1 MKWNQLLRKEFTE
14 IIKSKKILIP
24 IIAVLFVPIL
34 YAGMFLW
41 AFWDPYKQLDDLPV
55 AVVNLDKGAVF
66 DGKPIEVGKGLV
78 DNLKDNTSFK
88 WEFVSEKEA
97 EKGMEGRKYYM
108 LVRIPDDFS
117 SNATTLL
124 KDDPKPLNLEYI
136 PNESLNFL
144 SSQIGGTA
152 IEKIKGEVSS
162 TLTKTYAEK
171 MFDSIQDVSKGLAD
185 GAEGANKLHDGSSE
199 LHDGS
204 SKVTDGLHTL
214 QGKSGEMKDGAQ
226 KLADGSNKL
235 VDGSGKVT
243 NGLNTLNSKTG
254 EMQTG
259 IGKLVDGSGKVTD
272 GLHVLNSNV
281 GIGKLVS
288 GSGKVTDGLHVLNS
302 NAGIGKLVSGSGKVT
317 DGLHVL
323 NSNAGIGKLVDG
335 SGKVTDGLHA
345 LNSNAG
351 IGKLVDGSGKVTN
364 GLNMLNSKTGEM
376 QTGIGKLVS
385 GSGKVTDGLNT
396 LNSKTGEMQKGIGE
410 LRDGSEKVTGGL
422 NELVSKS
429 GDLKTGTT
437 DLSNGMGKL
446 VEGRSQLEKGSQEIQ
461 KGLQDLNSNV
471 QKSAAGLEEMQSK
484 VPSILNTVNEKIDG
498 AGANVNQ
505 LNELTQSTA
514 GDAKTAAQDVAN
526 LQKQIESLPKEY
538 QEQLQPFITSAVKST
553 ATVQQKA
560 AGVAGGTNK
569 LNEEVKQ
576 LKGEIHQTTNGL
588 QNKLPNPE
596 GVKTLAGGIE
606 KLTNAQNEFVSKFHG
621 FGEGLDKAK
630 IGANKLKDGSVQLID
645 GVTQLQSG
653 SGKVTAGLGELYA
666 GANQMAGGINQ
677 LADGSAQVT
686 GGLGTVSER
695 ANQMAG
701 GINQLADGSS
711 QVTGGLG
718 TVSVGV
724 SKLADGSGQV
734 TDGLGTVS
742 VGVSKLAD
750 GSGQV
755 TGGLGTVSV
764 GVSKLADGSSQV
776 TGGLGTV
783 SVAVNQLADGSS
795 QVTGGLGTLSAGANQ
810 MSGGITQLT
819 DGSSQVT
826 TGLGT
831 LNGGLNQ
838 MSTGSTQL
846 IDGVNKLA
854 DGSGKVT
861 DGLVKVNDGS
871 GELAEK
877 LGEGAEKTGEV
888 KGTDKT
894 YDMFASPVKV
904 KTEKM
909 AEVPNYGTGFT
920 PYFLSLGLFVGALLL
935 SIVYPLRDTVG
946 VPKSGFSWFISKF
959 GVLLSVGIIQ
969 AIVADVILLFGLGV
983 EVQSIPYFILF
994 SIVTSLA
1001 FIALIQCLVTA
1012 FGDAGRFIAI
1022 ITLIIQLTTSA
1033 GTFPLELIPKFLQP
1047 FNAWLP
1053 MTYSVSGLK
1062 AVVSS
1067 GDFNFMWQNIG
1078 MLMIFIVVLS
1088 LGTIASLTLMHKR
1101 QFKNVAENQSV
1112 EA

>member
-1 MKWNQLLRKEFTE
+1 MKWHKLLSKEFAE

-41 AFWDPYKQLDDLPV
+41 AFWDPYEQLDDLPV
-55 AVVNLDKGAVF
+55 AVVNLDKGAEL

-78 DNLKDNTSFK
+78 DNLKDNKSFK

-97 EKGMEGRKYYM
+97 KEGMEGRKYYM

-124 KDDPKPLNLEYI
+124 QDDPKPLNLEYI

-171 MFDSIQDVSKGLAD
+171 MFDSIKDVSKGLAD
-185 GAEGANKLHDGSSE
+185 GADGANKLHDGASE

-235 VDGSGKVT
+235 QD
-243 NGLNTLNSKTG
+243 
-254 EMQTG
+254 
-259 IGKLVDGSGKVTD
+259 
-272 GLHVLNSNV
+272 
-281 GIGKLVS
+281 
-288 GSGKVTDGLHVLNS
+288 
-302 NAGIGKLVSGSGKVT
+302 
-317 DGLHVL
+317 
-323 NSNAGIGKLVDG
+323 
-335 SGKVTDGLHA
+335 
-345 LNSNAG
+345 
-351 IGKLVDGSGKVTN
+351 
-364 GLNMLNSKTGEM
+364 
-376 QTGIGKLVS
+376 

-396 LNSKTGEMQKGIGE
+396 LNSKTGEIQTGIGKLQDGSGKVTDGLNTLNGKTGIGKLQDGSGKVTDGLNTLNGKTGEMKKGIGE
-410 LRDGSEKVTGGL
+410 LRSGSEKVTKGL
-422 NELVSKS
+422 NTLVSKT
-429 GDLKTGTT
+429 GELKTGTIE
-437 DLSNGMGKL
+437 LSNGMEKL
-446 VEGRSQLEKGSQEIQ
+446 VGGQIQLEKGSQEIQ
-461 KGLQDLNSNV
+461 KGLQELNSKV
-471 QKSAAGLEEMQSK
+471 QNSVAGLEEAQSK
-484 VPSILNTVNEKIDG
+484 GPSILNKVNQKING
-498 AGANVNQ
+498 AEENVNQ
-505 LNELTQSTA
+505 LNEITQSTA

-538 QEQLQPFITSAVKST
+538 QEQLQPFITNAVKST

-560 AGVAGGTNK
+560 AGVAGGTSK

-576 LKGEIHQTTNGL
+576 LKGEISEKTSGMQS
-588 QNKLPNPE
+588 KMPNPE
-596 GVKTLAGGIE
+596 EVGNLASGIK

-621 FGEGLDKAK
+621 LGEGLGNAKA
-630 IGANKLKDGSVQLID
+630 GADRLKDGSGQLID
-645 GVTQLQSG
+645 GENQLLDG
-653 SGKVTAGLGELYA
+653 SGKVTEGLGALSV
-666 GANQMAGGINQ
+666 GANQMAGGITQ
-677 LADGSAQVT
+677 
-686 GGLGTVSER
+686 
-695 ANQMAG
+695 
-701 GINQLADGSS
+701 
-711 QVTGGLG
+711 
-718 TVSVGV
+718 
-724 SKLADGSGQV
+724 
-734 TDGLGTVS
+734 
-742 VGVSKLAD
+742 
-750 GSGQV
+750 
-755 TGGLGTVSV
+755 
-764 GVSKLADGSSQV
+764 LADGSSQV

-783 SVAVNQLADGSS
+783 SVAVNQLEDGSS
-795 QVTGGLGTLSAGANQ
+795 QVTGGLGTLSVGASQ
-810 MSGGITQLT
+810 MTGGITQLA
-819 DGSSQVT
+819 DGSGKVT

-831 LNGGLNQ
+831 LNGGLNN
-838 MSTGSTQL
+838 MATGSTQL
-846 IDGVNKLA
+846 IDGVNKLT

-904 KTEKM
+904 KVEKI

-994 SIVTSLA
+994 SIITSLA
-1001 FIALIQCLVTA
+1001 CIALIQCLVTA

-1022 ITLIIQLTTSA
+1022 LTLIMQLTTSA
-1033 GTFPLELIPKFLQP
+1033 GTFPLELIPKYLQP

-1053 MTYSVSGLK
+1053 MTYSVSGFK

-1078 MLMIFIVVLS
+1078 ILMIFIVVLS
-1088 LGTIASLTLMHKR
+1088 LGTIASLTWMHKR
-1101 QFKNVAENQSV
+1101 KFRNIAENQSL

>member
-1 MKWNQLLRKEFTE
+1 MKGNQLLRKEFTE
-14 IIKSKKILIP
+14 IIKSKKMLIP

-78 DNLKDNTSFK
+78 DNLKDNKSFK

-97 EKGMEGRKYYM
+97 KKGMEGRKYYM

-124 KDDPKPLNLEYI
+124 KDNPKPLNLEYI

-152 IEKIKGEVSS
+152 IEKIKGEVAS

-214 QGKSGEMKDGAQ
+214 QGKSGEMKDGVG
-226 KLADGSNKL
+226 KLF
-235 VDGSGKVT
+235 DGSGKVT
-243 NGLNTLNSKTG
+243 AGLNTLNSKNG
-254 EMQTG
+254 EMQIG
-259 IGKLVDGSGKVTD
+259 IGKLVD
-272 GLHVLNSNV
+272 
-281 GIGKLVS
+281 
-288 GSGKVTDGLHVLNS
+288 
-302 NAGIGKLVSGSGKVT
+302 GSGKVT

-335 SGKVTDGLHA
+335 SGKVTA
-345 LNSNAG
+345 
-351 IGKLVDGSGKVTN
+351 
-364 GLNMLNSKTGEM
+364 
-376 QTGIGKLVS
+376 
-385 GSGKVTDGLNT
+385 GLNT
-396 LNSKTGEMQKGIGE
+396 LNSKTGE

-422 NELVSKS
+422 NKLVSKS

-498 AGANVNQ
+498 AGANINQ
-505 LNELTQSTA
+505 LNELTQSTV
-514 GDAKTAAQDVAN
+514 GDAKNAAQDVAN

-588 QNKLPNPE
+588 QNKLPNPAGMKALAD
-596 GVKTLAGGIE
+596 GVE
-606 KLTNAQNEFVSKFHG
+606 KVTNAQNEFVSKFHG
-621 FGEGLDKAK
+621 FGEGLDNAK
-630 IGANKLKDGSVQLID
+630 IGADKLKDGSVQLID

-653 SGKVTAGLGELYA
+653 SGKVT
-666 GANQMAGGINQ
+666 
-677 LADGSAQVT
+677 
-686 GGLGTVSER
+686 
-695 ANQMAG
+695 
-701 GINQLADGSS
+701 
-711 QVTGGLG
+711 
-718 TVSVGV
+718 
-724 SKLADGSGQV
+724 
-734 TDGLGTVS
+734 DGLGQLS
-742 VGVSKLAD
+742 AG
-750 GSGQV
+750 
-755 TGGLGTVSV
+755 
-764 GVSKLADGSSQV
+764 
-776 TGGLGTV
+776 
-783 SVAVNQLADGSS
+783 VNQLADGSS
-795 QVTGGLGTLSAGANQ
+795 QVTGGLGTLSAGVN
-810 MSGGITQLT
+810 QLT

-826 TGLGT
+826 GGLGTLSVGANQMAGGVNQLADGSGQVTTGLGT
-831 LNGGLNQ
+831 LSN
-838 MSTGSTQL
+838 GSTQL

-994 SIVTSLA
+994 SIITSLA

-1022 ITLIIQLTTSA
+1022 ITLIMQLTTSA

-1067 GDFNFMWQNIG
+1067 GDFDFMWQNVG
-1078 MLMIFIVVLS
+1078 VLMIFIVVLS
-1088 LGTIASLTLMHKR
+1088 LGTIASLTWMHKR
-1101 QFKNVAENQSV
+1101 QFRNIAENQSI

>member
-1 MKWNQLLRKEFTE
+1 MKGNQLLRKEFTE

-78 DNLKDNTSFK
+78 DNLKDNKSFK

-97 EKGMEGRKYYM
+97 KKGMEGRKYYM

-124 KDDPKPLNLEYI
+124 KDNPKPLNLEYI

-152 IEKIKGEVSS
+152 IEKIKTEVSS

-171 MFDSIQDVSKGLAD
+171 MFDSIKDVSKGLAD

-214 QGKSGEMKDGAQ
+214 QGKSGEIQTGVG
-226 KLADGSNKL
+226 KLFDGSGKVTAGLNTLNSKTGEMQIGIGKL

-243 NGLNTLNSKTG
+243 NGLNTLNSKTS
-254 EMQTG
+254 EMQ
-259 IGKLVDGSGKVTD
+259 
-272 GLHVLNSNV
+272 
-281 GIGKLVS
+281 
-288 GSGKVTDGLHVLNS
+288 
-302 NAGIGKLVSGSGKVT
+302 
-317 DGLHVL
+317 
-323 NSNAGIGKLVDG
+323 AGIGKLVD
-335 SGKVTDGLHA
+335 
-345 LNSNAG
+345 
-351 IGKLVDGSGKVTN
+351 
-364 GLNMLNSKTGEM
+364 
-376 QTGIGKLVS
+376 

-410 LRDGSEKVTGGL
+410 LHDGSEKVTGGL
-422 NELVSKS
+422 NKLVSKS
-429 GDLKTGTT
+429 GELKTGTT

-446 VEGRSQLEKGSQEIQ
+446 VEGQSQLEKGSREIQ

-484 VPSILNTVNEKIDG
+484 VPSILSTVNEKIDG

-514 GDAKTAAQDVAN
+514 GDAKNAAQEVAN

-576 LKGEIHQTTNGL
+576 LKSEINQKTGDG
-588 QNKLPNPE
+588 QSKLPNAAE
-596 GVKTLAGGIE
+596 LQSLTAGIE
-606 KLTNAQNEFVSKFHG
+606 QLSSAQKGFVEKFQG
-621 FGEGLDKAK
+621 FGAK
-630 IGANKLKDGSVQLID
+630 LNTAKEGANKFKNESGQLID
-645 GVTQLQSG
+645 AINQLADG
-653 SGKVTAGLGELYA
+653 SGQVTTGLDTLSA
-666 GANQMAGGINQ
+666 GANQMAGG
-677 LADGSAQVT
+677 
-686 GGLGTVSER
+686 
-695 ANQMAG
+695 
-701 GINQLADGSS
+701 
-711 QVTGGLG
+711 
-718 TVSVGV
+718 
-724 SKLADGSGQV
+724 
-734 TDGLGTVS
+734 
-742 VGVSKLAD
+742 
-750 GSGQV
+750 
-755 TGGLGTVSV
+755 
-764 GVSKLADGSSQV
+764 
-776 TGGLGTV
+776 
-783 SVAVNQLADGSS
+783 VNQLADGSS
-795 QVTGGLGTLSAGANQ
+795 QVTGGLGQLSAGANQ
-810 MSGGITQLT
+810 MAGGVNQLA
-819 DGSSQVT
+819 DGSNQVTGGLGTLSVGANQMAGGVNQLADGSGQVT

-831 LNGGLNQ
+831 LSN
-838 MSTGSTQL
+838 GSTQL

-904 KTEKM
+904 KTEKI

-994 SIVTSLA
+994 SIITSLA

-1022 ITLIIQLTTSA
+1022 ITLIMQLTTSA

-1067 GDFNFMWQNIG
+1067 GDFDFMWQNIG

>member
-1 MKWNQLLRKEFTE
+1 MKGNQLLRKEFTE

-78 DNLKDNTSFK
+78 DNLKDNKSFK

-97 EKGMEGRKYYM
+97 KKGMEGRKYYM

-117 SNATTLL
+117 SNATMLL
-124 KDDPKPLNLEYI
+124 KDNPKPLNLEYI

-152 IEKIKGEVSS
+152 IEKIKTEVSS

-171 MFDSIQDVSKGLAD
+171 MFDSIKDVSKGLAD
-185 GAEGANKLHDGSSE
+185 GAEGANELHDGSSE

-214 QGKSGEMKDGAQ
+214 QGKSGEMKDGVQ

-259 IGKLVDGSGKVTD
+259 IGKLQDGSGKVT
-272 GLHVLNSNV
+272 G
-281 GIGKLVS
+281 
-288 GSGKVTDGLHVLNS
+288 
-302 NAGIGKLVSGSGKVT
+302 
-317 DGLHVL
+317 
-323 NSNAGIGKLVDG
+323 
-335 SGKVTDGLHA
+335 
-345 LNSNAG
+345 
-351 IGKLVDGSGKVTN
+351 
-364 GLNMLNSKTGEM
+364 
-376 QTGIGKLVS
+376 
-385 GSGKVTDGLNT
+385 GLNT
-396 LNSKTGEMQKGIGE
+396 LNSKTGE

-422 NELVSKS
+422 NKLVSKS
-429 GDLKTGTT
+429 GELQTGTT
-437 DLSNGMGKL
+437 NLSNGMGKL
-446 VEGRSQLEKGSQEIQ
+446 VEGQSQLEKGSQAIQ

-471 QKSAAGLEEMQSK
+471 QNSAAGLEEMQSK
-484 VPSILNTVNEKIDG
+484 VPSILNAVNEKIDG
-498 AGANVNQ
+498 AGENVNQ

-514 GDAKTAAQDVAN
+514 GDAKNAAQEVAN
-526 LQKQIESLPKEY
+526 LQKKIESLPKEY

-560 AGVAGGTNK
+560 TGVAGGTNK

-576 LKGEIHQTTNGL
+576 LKGEIDQKTSGL
-588 QNKLPNPE
+588 QNKLPNSE
-596 GVKTLAGGIE
+596 GVKTLADGIE
-606 KLTNAQNEFVSKFHG
+606 KLTNAQNEFVSKFYG
-621 FGEGLDKAK
+621 FGEGLDNAK
-630 IGANKLKDGSVQLID
+630 IGADKLKDGSVQLID
-645 GVTQLQSG
+645 GITQLQSG
-653 SGKVTAGLGELYA
+653 SGKVTAGLGQLSA
-666 GANQMAGGINQ
+666 G
-677 LADGSAQVT
+677 
-686 GGLGTVSER
+686 
-695 ANQMAG
+695 
-701 GINQLADGSS
+701 
-711 QVTGGLG
+711 
-718 TVSVGV
+718 
-724 SKLADGSGQV
+724 
-734 TDGLGTVS
+734 
-742 VGVSKLAD
+742 
-750 GSGQV
+750 
-755 TGGLGTVSV
+755 
-764 GVSKLADGSSQV
+764 
-776 TGGLGTV
+776 
-783 SVAVNQLADGSS
+783 VNQLVDGSS
-795 QVTGGLGTLSAGANQ
+795 QVTGGLGTLSVGTSQ
-810 MSGGITQLT
+810 MTGGITQLA

-831 LNGGLNQ
+831 LNGGLNK

-994 SIVTSLA
+994 SIITSLA

-1022 ITLIIQLTTSA
+1022 ITLIMQLTTSA

>member
-14 IIKSKKILIP
+14 IIKSNKILIP

-97 EKGMEGRKYYM
+97 KKGMEGRKYYM
-108 LVRIPDDFS
+108 LVRIPNDFS

-185 GAEGANKLHDGSSE
+185 GAEGASKLHDGSSE

-214 QGKSGEMKDGAQ
+214 QGKSGEMKDGVG
-226 KLADGSNKL
+226 KLF
-235 VDGSGKVT
+235 DGSGKVT
-243 NGLNTLNSKTG
+243 VGLNTLNSKTG
-254 EMQTG
+254 EMQIG
-259 IGKLVDGSGKVTD
+259 IGKLVD
-272 GLHVLNSNV
+272 
-281 GIGKLVS
+281 
-288 GSGKVTDGLHVLNS
+288 
-302 NAGIGKLVSGSGKVT
+302 GSGKVT

-335 SGKVTDGLHA
+335 SGKVT
-345 LNSNAG
+345 N
-351 IGKLVDGSGKVTN
+351 
-364 GLNMLNSKTGEM
+364 
-376 QTGIGKLVS
+376 
-385 GSGKVTDGLNT
+385 GLNT
-396 LNSKTGEMQKGIGE
+396 LNSKTDEMKKGISE
-410 LRDGSEKVTGGL
+410 LHDGSEKVTNGL
-422 NELVSKS
+422 SILISKT
-429 GDLKTGTT
+429 GELKTGTT
-437 DLSNGMGKL
+437 ELSNGMEKL
-446 VEGRSQLEKGSQEIQ
+446 AGGQSQLEKGSQEIQ
-461 KGLQDLNSNV
+461 KGLQELNNKV
-471 QKSAAGLEEMQSK
+471 QNSVAGLEEMQLK
-484 VPSILNTVNEKIDG
+484 VPAILNTVNEKIDG

-505 LNELTQSTA
+505 LNEFTQSTA

-553 ATVQQKA
+553 TTVQQKA

-576 LKGEIHQTTNGL
+576 LKGEIGEKTSGMQS
-588 QNKLPNPE
+588 KMPNPE
-596 GVKTLAGGIE
+596 DVGNLTSGIK

-621 FGEGLDKAK
+621 LGEGLGNAK
-630 IGANKLKDGSVQLID
+630 VGVDRLKNGSGQLID
-645 GVTQLQSG
+645 GVNQLFDG
-653 SGKVTAGLGELYA
+653 SGKVTEGLGTLSV
-666 GANQMAGGINQ
+666 GANQMAGG
-677 LADGSAQVT
+677 
-686 GGLGTVSER
+686 
-695 ANQMAG
+695 
-701 GINQLADGSS
+701 
-711 QVTGGLG
+711 
-718 TVSVGV
+718 
-724 SKLADGSGQV
+724 
-734 TDGLGTVS
+734 
-742 VGVSKLAD
+742 
-750 GSGQV
+750 
-755 TGGLGTVSV
+755 
-764 GVSKLADGSSQV
+764 
-776 TGGLGTV
+776 
-783 SVAVNQLADGSS
+783 VNQLADGSS
-795 QVTGGLGTLSAGANQ
+795 QVTGGLGQLSVGVTKLADGSSQVTGGLDTLSAGAGQ
-810 MSGGITQLT
+810 MSGGITQLAN
-819 DGSSQVT
+819 GSGQVT
-826 TGLGT
+826 TGLST
-831 LNGGLNQ
+831 L
-838 MSTGSTQL
+838 STGSTQL

-969 AIVADVILLFGLGV
+969 AVVADIILLFGLGV

-1078 MLMIFIVVLS
+1078 VLMIFIVVLS
-1088 LGTIASLTLMHKR
+1088 LGTIASLTWMHKR
-1101 QFKNVAENQSV
+1101 QFRNIAENQSI

>member
-1 MKWNQLLRKEFTE
+1 MKGNQLLRKEFTQ

-97 EKGMEGRKYYM
+97 KKGMEGRKYYM

-124 KDDPKPLNLEYI
+124 KDEPKPLNLEYI

-152 IEKIKGEVSS
+152 IEKIKGEVAS

-185 GAEGANKLHDGSSE
+185 GAEGASKLHDGSSE

-214 QGKSGEMKDGAQ
+214 QGKSGEMKDGVQ
-226 KLADGSNKL
+226 KLADGSNKLVDGSGKVTAGLNTLNSKTGIGKLQDGSGKVTDGLNTLNGKIGEMQTGIGKL

-254 EMQTG
+254 E
-259 IGKLVDGSGKVTD
+259 
-272 GLHVLNSNV
+272 
-281 GIGKLVS
+281 
-288 GSGKVTDGLHVLNS
+288 
-302 NAGIGKLVSGSGKVT
+302 
-317 DGLHVL
+317 
-323 NSNAGIGKLVDG
+323 
-335 SGKVTDGLHA
+335 
-345 LNSNAG
+345 
-351 IGKLVDGSGKVTN
+351 
-364 GLNMLNSKTGEM
+364 
-376 QTGIGKLVS
+376 
-385 GSGKVTDGLNT
+385 
-396 LNSKTGEMQKGIGE
+396 

-422 NELVSKS
+422 NKLVSKS
-429 GDLKTGTT
+429 GELQAGTT

-446 VEGRSQLEKGSQEIQ
+446 AEGQSQLEKGSQEIQ
-461 KGLQDLNSNV
+461 KGLQELNSNV
-471 QKSAAGLEEMQSK
+471 QKSAVGLEEMQSK

-505 LNELTQSTA
+505 LNKLTQSTA
-514 GDAKTAAQDVAN
+514 GDAKNAAQDVAN

-538 QEQLQPFITSAVKST
+538 QEQLQPFITSAVKNT

-576 LKGEIHQTTNGL
+576 LTGEIHQTTNGL
-588 QNKLPNPE
+588 QNKLPNPA
-596 GVKTLAGGIE
+596 GVKTLAGGVE

-630 IGANKLKDGSVQLID
+630 IGADKLKDGSVQLID

-653 SGKVTAGLGELYA
+653 SGKVTAGLGQLSA
-666 GANQMAGGINQ
+666 GANQ
-677 LADGSAQVT
+677 LADGSNQVT
-686 GGLGTVSER
+686 GGLGTLSVG

-718 TVSVGV
+718 TLSVGV
-724 SKLADGSGQV
+724 TKLADGS
-734 TDGLGTVS
+734 
-742 VGVSKLAD
+742 
-750 GSGQV
+750 
-755 TGGLGTVSV
+755 
-764 GVSKLADGSSQV
+764 
-776 TGGLGTV
+776 
-783 SVAVNQLADGSS
+783 N
-795 QVTGGLGTLSAGANQ
+795 
-810 MSGGITQLT
+810 
-819 DGSSQVT
+819 QVT
-826 TGLGT
+826 TGLGD

-969 AIVADVILLFGLGV
+969 AVVADVILLFGLGV

-1078 MLMIFIVVLS
+1078 ILMIFIVVLS
-1088 LGTIASLTLMHKR
+1088 LGTIASLTWMHKR
-1101 QFKNVAENQSV
+1101 QFKNIAENQSV

>member
-1 MKWNQLLRKEFTE
+1 MKWHKLLSKEFAE

-66 DGKPIEVGKGLV
+66 DGKPIEVGKELV

-97 EKGMEGRKYYM
+97 KKGMEGRKYYM

-171 MFDSIQDVSKGLAD
+171 MFDSIKDVSKGLAD
-185 GAEGANKLHDGSSE
+185 GADGANKLHDGASE
-199 LHDGS
+199 LHEGS
-204 SKVTDGLHTL
+204 GKVTDGLYTL
-214 QGKSGEMKDGAQ
+214 QGKSGEMKDGVQ

-235 VDGSGKVT
+235 QDGSGKVT
-243 NGLNTLNSKTG
+243 DGLNTLNSKTG
-254 EMQTG
+254 EMQIG

-272 GLHVLNSNV
+272 GLHVLNN
-281 GIGKLVS
+281 
-288 GSGKVTDGLHVLNS
+288 
-302 NAGIGKLVSGSGKVT
+302 
-317 DGLHVL
+317 
-323 NSNAGIGKLVDG
+323 NAGIGKLVDG

-351 IGKLVDGSGKVTN
+351 IGKLVDGSGKVTD
-364 GLNMLNSKTGEM
+364 GLNTLNSKTGEM
-376 QTGIGKLVS
+376 QTGIGKLQD
-385 GSGKVTDGLNT
+385 GSGKVTGGLNT

-410 LRDGSEKVTGGL
+410 LHDGSEKVTEGL
-422 NELVSKS
+422 NKLVSKS
-429 GDLKTGTT
+429 GELKTGTT
-437 DLSNGMGKL
+437 ELSNGMEQL
-446 VEGRSQLEKGSQEIQ
+446 VGRQSELEKGSQEIQ

-471 QKSAAGLEEMQSK
+471 QNSAAGLEEMQSK
-484 VPSILNTVNEKIDG
+484 VPSILNTVNQKIDG
-498 AGANVNQ
+498 AGENINQ

-514 GDAKTAAQDVAN
+514 GDAKNAAQEVAN

-553 ATVQQKA
+553 VTVQQKA
-560 AGVAGGTNK
+560 TGVASGTNK

-576 LKGEIHQTTNGL
+576 LKGEINQTTNGL

-596 GVKTLAGGIE
+596 GVKTLAGDIE

-621 FGEGLDKAK
+621 FGEGLDNAK
-630 IGANKLKDGSVQLID
+630 IGADKLKDRSVQLID

-653 SGKVTAGLGELYA
+653 SGKVTVGLGQLTAE
-666 GANQMAGGINQ
+666 ANQIAGGINQ
-677 LADGSAQVT
+677 LADGSGQVT
-686 GGLGTVSER
+686 GGLGTLSER

-724 SKLADGSGQV
+724 
-734 TDGLGTVS
+734 T
-742 VGVSKLAD
+742 
-750 GSGQV
+750 
-755 TGGLGTVSV
+755 
-764 GVSKLADGSSQV
+764 KLADGSSQV

-783 SVAVNQLADGSS
+783 SVVVTKLEDGSN
-795 QVTGGLGTLSAGANQ
+795 QVTSGLGTLSVGANQ
-810 MSGGITQLT
+810 MIAGVNQLS

-831 LNGGLNQ
+831 LNGGLNK

-969 AIVADVILLFGLGV
+969 AIVADVILLFWLGV

-1001 FIALIQCLVTA
+1001 FISLIQCLVTA

-1033 GTFPLELIPKFLQP
+1033 GTFPLELIPKYLQP

-1078 MLMIFIVVLS
+1078 ILMIFIVVLS
-1088 LGTIASLTLMHKR
+1088 LGTIASLTWMHKR
-1101 QFKNVAENQSV
+1101 QFRNVAENQSV

>member
-1 MKWNQLLRKEFTE
+1 MKGNQLLRKEFTE

-78 DNLKDNTSFK
+78 DNLKDNKSFK

-97 EKGMEGRKYYM
+97 KKGMEGRKYYM

-117 SNATTLL
+117 SNVTTLL
-124 KDDPKPLNLEYI
+124 KDNPKPLNLEYI

-152 IEKIKGEVSS
+152 IEKIKTEVAS

-171 MFDSIQDVSKGLAD
+171 MFDSIKDVSKGLAD

-214 QGKSGEMKDGAQ
+214 QGKSGEMKDGVG
-226 KLADGSNKL
+226 KLF
-235 VDGSGKVT
+235 DGSGKVT
-243 NGLNTLNSKTG
+243 AGLNTLNSKTG
-254 EMQTG
+254 EMQIG
-259 IGKLVDGSGKVTD
+259 IGKLVD
-272 GLHVLNSNV
+272 
-281 GIGKLVS
+281 
-288 GSGKVTDGLHVLNS
+288 
-302 NAGIGKLVSGSGKVT
+302 GSGKVT

-335 SGKVTDGLHA
+335 SGKVTA
-345 LNSNAG
+345 
-351 IGKLVDGSGKVTN
+351 
-364 GLNMLNSKTGEM
+364 
-376 QTGIGKLVS
+376 
-385 GSGKVTDGLNT
+385 GLNT
-396 LNSKTGEMQKGIGE
+396 LNSKTGE

-422 NELVSKS
+422 NKLVSKS

-498 AGANVNQ
+498 AGANINQ
-505 LNELTQSTA
+505 LNELTQSTV
-514 GDAKTAAQDVAN
+514 GDAKNAAQDVAN

-588 QNKLPNPE
+588 QNKLPNPAGMKALAD
-596 GVKTLAGGIE
+596 GVE

-621 FGEGLDKAK
+621 FGEGLDNAK
-630 IGANKLKDGSVQLID
+630 IGADKLKDGSVQLID

-653 SGKVTAGLGELYA
+653 SGKVT
-666 GANQMAGGINQ
+666 
-677 LADGSAQVT
+677 
-686 GGLGTVSER
+686 
-695 ANQMAG
+695 
-701 GINQLADGSS
+701 
-711 QVTGGLG
+711 
-718 TVSVGV
+718 
-724 SKLADGSGQV
+724 
-734 TDGLGTVS
+734 DGLGQLS
-742 VGVSKLAD
+742 AG
-750 GSGQV
+750 
-755 TGGLGTVSV
+755 
-764 GVSKLADGSSQV
+764 
-776 TGGLGTV
+776 
-783 SVAVNQLADGSS
+783 VNQLADGSS
-795 QVTGGLGTLSAGANQ
+795 QVTGGLGTLSAGVN
-810 MSGGITQLT
+810 QLT

-826 TGLGT
+826 GGLGTLSVGANQMAGGVNQLADGSGQVTTGLGT
-831 LNGGLNQ
+831 LSN
-838 MSTGSTQL
+838 GSTQL

-994 SIVTSLA
+994 SIITSLA

-1022 ITLIIQLTTSA
+1022 ITLIMQLTTSA

-1067 GDFNFMWQNIG
+1067 GDFDFMWQNVG
-1078 MLMIFIVVLS
+1078 VLMIFIVVLS
-1088 LGTIASLTLMHKR
+1088 LGTIASLTWMHKR
-1101 QFKNVAENQSV
+1101 QFRNIAENQSI

>member
-97 EKGMEGRKYYM
+97 KKEMEGRKYYM

-185 GAEGANKLHDGSSE
+185 GAEGASKLHDGSSE

-204 SKVTDGLHTL
+204 SKVTGGLHTL
-214 QGKSGEMKDGAQ
+214 QGKSGEMKDGVG
-226 KLADGSNKL
+226 KLF
-235 VDGSGKVT
+235 DGSGKVT
-243 NGLNTLNSKTG
+243 AGLNTLNGKTG
-254 EMQTG
+254 EMQIG
-259 IGKLVDGSGKVTD
+259 IGKLVD
-272 GLHVLNSNV
+272 
-281 GIGKLVS
+281 
-288 GSGKVTDGLHVLNS
+288 
-302 NAGIGKLVSGSGKVT
+302 
-317 DGLHVL
+317 
-323 NSNAGIGKLVDG
+323 
-335 SGKVTDGLHA
+335 
-345 LNSNAG
+345 
-351 IGKLVDGSGKVTN
+351 
-364 GLNMLNSKTGEM
+364 
-376 QTGIGKLVS
+376 

-396 LNSKTGEMQKGIGE
+396 LNSKTGEMKKGISE
-410 LRDGSEKVTGGL
+410 LHDGSEKVTNGL
-422 NELVSKS
+422 SILVSKT
-429 GDLKTGTT
+429 GGLKTGTT
-437 DLSNGMGKL
+437 ELSNGMEKL
-446 VEGRSQLEKGSQEIQ
+446 AGGQSQLEKGSQEIQ
-461 KGLQDLNSNV
+461 KGLQELNNKV
-471 QKSAAGLEEMQSK
+471 QNSVAGLEEMQLK
-484 VPSILNTVNEKIDG
+484 VPAILNTVNEKIDG

-505 LNELTQSTA
+505 LNEFTQSTA
-514 GDAKTAAQDVAN
+514 GDAKTAAQEVAN

-538 QEQLQPFITSAVKST
+538 QEQLQPFIASAVKST
-553 ATVQQKA
+553 TTVQQKA

-576 LKGEIHQTTNGL
+576 LKGEIGEKTSGMQS
-588 QNKLPNPE
+588 KMPNPE
-596 GVKTLAGGIE
+596 DIGNLTSGIKKLA
-606 KLTNAQNEFVSKFHG
+606 NAQNEFVSKFHG
-621 FGEGLDKAK
+621 LGEGLGNAK
-630 IGANKLKDGSVQLID
+630 VGADRLKNGSGQLID
-645 GVTQLQSG
+645 GVNQLFDG
-653 SGKVTAGLGELYA
+653 SGKVTEGLGTLSV
-666 GANQMAGGINQ
+666 GANQMAGG
-677 LADGSAQVT
+677 
-686 GGLGTVSER
+686 
-695 ANQMAG
+695 
-701 GINQLADGSS
+701 
-711 QVTGGLG
+711 
-718 TVSVGV
+718 
-724 SKLADGSGQV
+724 
-734 TDGLGTVS
+734 
-742 VGVSKLAD
+742 
-750 GSGQV
+750 
-755 TGGLGTVSV
+755 
-764 GVSKLADGSSQV
+764 
-776 TGGLGTV
+776 
-783 SVAVNQLADGSS
+783 VNQLADGSS
-795 QVTGGLGTLSAGANQ
+795 QVTGGLGQLSVGVTKLADGSSQVTGGLDTLSAGAGQ
-810 MSGGITQLT
+810 MSGGIMQLAN
-819 DGSSQVT
+819 GSGQVT

-831 LNGGLNQ
+831 L
-838 MSTGSTQL
+838 STGSTQL

-1022 ITLIIQLTTSA
+1022 ITLIMQLTTSA

-1067 GDFNFMWQNIG
+1067 GDFYFMWQNIG

>member
-1 MKWNQLLRKEFTE
+1 MKWHKLLSKEFAE

-41 AFWDPYKQLDDLPV
+41 AFWDPYEQLDDLPV
-55 AVVNLDKGAVF
+55 AVVNLDKGAEL
-66 DGKPIEVGKGLV
+66 DGKPIEVGKGLI
-78 DNLKDNTSFK
+78 DNLKDNKSFK

-97 EKGMEGRKYYM
+97 KEGMEGRKYYM

-124 KDDPKPLNLEYI
+124 QDDPKPLNLEYI

-171 MFDSIQDVSKGLAD
+171 MFDSIKDVSKGLAD
-185 GAEGANKLHDGSSE
+185 GADGANKLHDGASE

-214 QGKSGEMKDGAQ
+214 QGKSGEMKDGVQ

-235 VDGSGKVT
+235 QD
-243 NGLNTLNSKTG
+243 
-254 EMQTG
+254 
-259 IGKLVDGSGKVTD
+259 
-272 GLHVLNSNV
+272 
-281 GIGKLVS
+281 
-288 GSGKVTDGLHVLNS
+288 
-302 NAGIGKLVSGSGKVT
+302 
-317 DGLHVL
+317 
-323 NSNAGIGKLVDG
+323 
-335 SGKVTDGLHA
+335 
-345 LNSNAG
+345 
-351 IGKLVDGSGKVTN
+351 
-364 GLNMLNSKTGEM
+364 
-376 QTGIGKLVS
+376 

-396 LNSKTGEMQKGIGE
+396 LNSKTGEIQTGIGK
-410 LRDGSEKVTGGL
+410 LQDGSGKVTDGL
-422 NELVSKS
+422 NELNSKTGEMQTGIGKLQDGSQKVTAGLNTLVSKT
-429 GDLKTGTT
+429 GELKTGTNE
-437 DLSNGMGKL
+437 LSNGMEQL
-446 VEGRSQLEKGSQEIQ
+446 VGGQSQLEGASQKIE
-461 KGLQDLNSNV
+461 KGLQELNSTVKNSV
-471 QKSAAGLEEMQSK
+471 AGLEEMQSK
-484 VPSILNTVNEKIDG
+484 VPTILNTVNQKIDG
-498 AGANVNQ
+498 AGENVNQ
-505 LNELTQSTA
+505 LNEFTQSTA
-514 GDAKTAAQDVAN
+514 GDAKNAAQDVAN

-538 QEQLQPFITSAVKST
+538 QEQLQPYITNAAKST

-560 AGVAGGTNK
+560 IGVAGGTNK

-576 LKGEIHQTTNGL
+576 LKGAINQTTSDA
-588 QNKLPNPE
+588 QNKLPNTE
-596 GVKTLAGGIE
+596 KLQSLTSGIE
-606 KLTNAQNEFVSKFHG
+606 ELASAQKGFVEKFHG
-621 FGEGLDKAK
+621 FGEKLNTAK
-630 IGANKLKDGSVQLID
+630 EGANTFKNESGQLI
-645 GVTQLQSG
+645 
-653 SGKVTAGLGELYA
+653 A
-666 GANQMAGGINQ
+666 GINQ
-677 LADGSAQVT
+677 
-686 GGLGTVSER
+686 
-695 ANQMAG
+695 
-701 GINQLADGSS
+701 
-711 QVTGGLG
+711 
-718 TVSVGV
+718 
-724 SKLADGSGQV
+724 
-734 TDGLGTVS
+734 
-742 VGVSKLAD
+742 LAD

-755 TGGLGTVSV
+755 TGGLGTLSA
-764 GVSKLADGSSQV
+764 GANQMA
-776 TGGLGTV
+776 GG
-783 SVAVNQLADGSS
+783 VNQLADGSS
-795 QVTGGLGTLSAGANQ
+795 QVTGGLGTLSVGTNKIIGGVNQ
-810 MSGGITQLT
+810 LA
-819 DGSSQVT
+819 DGSGQVT

-831 LNGGLNQ
+831 LNGGLNN
-838 MSTGSTQL
+838 MATGSTQL
-846 IDGVNKLA
+846 IDGVNKLT

-871 GELAEK
+871 GILAEK

-904 KTEKM
+904 KVEKI

-994 SIVTSLA
+994 SIITSLA

-1022 ITLIIQLTTSA
+1022 LTLIMQLTTSA
-1033 GTFPLELIPKFLQP
+1033 GTFPLELIPKYLQP

-1053 MTYSVSGLK
+1053 MTYSVSGFK

-1078 MLMIFIVVLS
+1078 ILMIFIAVLS
-1088 LGTIASLTLMHKR
+1088 LGTIASLTWMHKR
-1101 QFKNVAENQSV
+1101 QFRNIAENQSF

>member
-1 MKWNQLLRKEFTE
+1 MKGNQLLRKEFTE

-78 DNLKDNTSFK
+78 DNLKDNKSFK

-97 EKGMEGRKYYM
+97 KKGMEGRKYYM

-124 KDDPKPLNLEYI
+124 KDNPKPLNLEYI

-152 IEKIKGEVSS
+152 IEKIKTEVSS

-171 MFDSIQDVSKGLAD
+171 MFDSIKDVSKGLAD
-185 GAEGANKLHDGSSE
+185 GAEGASKLHDGSSE

-214 QGKSGEMKDGAQ
+214 QGKSGEMKDGVQ
-226 KLADGSNKL
+226 KLADGSNKLVDGSGKVTNGLNVLNSKTGEMQVGIGKL

-254 EMQTG
+254 EMQIG

-272 GLHVLNSNV
+272 GLH
-281 GIGKLVS
+281 
-288 GSGKVTDGLHVLNS
+288 
-302 NAGIGKLVSGSGKVT
+302 A
-317 DGLHVL
+317 L

-351 IGKLVDGSGKVTN
+351 IGKLVDGSGKVT
-364 GLNMLNSKTGEM
+364 
-376 QTGIGKLVS
+376 
-385 GSGKVTDGLNT
+385 DGLNT
-396 LNSKTGEMQKGIGE
+396 LNSKTGE

-422 NELVSKS
+422 NKLVSKS
-429 GDLKTGTT
+429 GELKTGTT

-446 VEGRSQLEKGSQEIQ
+446 VEGQSQLEKGSQAIQ
-461 KGLQDLNSNV
+461 KGLQELNSNV

-514 GDAKTAAQDVAN
+514 GDAKNAAQEVAN

-588 QNKLPNPE
+588 QKNLPNPA
-596 GVKTLAGGIE
+596 GIKTLAGGIE
-606 KLTNAQNEFVSKFHG
+606 KLTSAQNEFVSKFHG
-621 FGEGLDKAK
+621 FGEGLDNAK
-630 IGANKLKDGSVQLID
+630 IGADKLKDGSVQLID

-653 SGKVTAGLGELYA
+653 SGKVTAGLGQLSA
-666 GANQMAGGINQ
+666 GVNQ
-677 LADGSAQVT
+677 
-686 GGLGTVSER
+686 
-695 ANQMAG
+695 
-701 GINQLADGSS
+701 
-711 QVTGGLG
+711 
-718 TVSVGV
+718 
-724 SKLADGSGQV
+724 LADGSGQV
-734 TDGLGTVS
+734 TGGLGTLS

-755 TGGLGTVSV
+755 TGGLGTLSV
-764 GVSKLADGSSQV
+764 GVTK
-776 TGGLGTV
+776 
-783 SVAVNQLADGSS
+783 LADGSS

-810 MSGGITQLT
+810 MAGGVNQLA
-819 DGSSQVT
+819 DGSSQVTDGLGTLSVGANQMAGGVNQLADGSNQVT

-831 LNGGLNQ
+831 LNGGLNK

-854 DGSGKVT
+854 DGSGQVT

-994 SIVTSLA
+994 SIITSLA

-1022 ITLIIQLTTSA
+1022 ITLIMQLTTSA

-1067 GDFNFMWQNIG
+1067 GDFDFMWQNIG

>member
-1 MKWNQLLRKEFTE
+1 MKGNQLLRKEFTQ

-97 EKGMEGRKYYM
+97 KKGMEGRKYYM

-124 KDDPKPLNLEYI
+124 KDEPKPLNLEYI

-152 IEKIKGEVSS
+152 IEKIKGEVAS

-185 GAEGANKLHDGSSE
+185 GAEGASKLHDGSNE

-214 QGKSGEMKDGAQ
+214 QGKSGEMKDGVQ

-235 VDGSGKVT
+235 QDGSGKVT
-243 NGLNTLNSKTG
+243 AGLNTLNSKS
-254 EMQTG
+254 G
-259 IGKLVDGSGKVTD
+259 IGKLQD
-272 GLHVLNSNV
+272 
-281 GIGKLVS
+281 
-288 GSGKVTDGLHVLNS
+288 
-302 NAGIGKLVSGSGKVT
+302 
-317 DGLHVL
+317 
-323 NSNAGIGKLVDG
+323 
-335 SGKVTDGLHA
+335 
-345 LNSNAG
+345 
-351 IGKLVDGSGKVTN
+351 
-364 GLNMLNSKTGEM
+364 
-376 QTGIGKLVS
+376 

-396 LNSKTGEMQKGIGE
+396 LNSKTGEMQKGISE
-410 LRDGSEKVTGGL
+410 LHDGSEKVTNGL
-422 NELVSKS
+422 SILVSKT
-429 GDLKTGTT
+429 GELKTGTT
-437 DLSNGMGKL
+437 ELSNGMEKL
-446 VEGRSQLEKGSQEIQ
+446 VGGQSQLEKGSQEIQ
-461 KGLQDLNSNV
+461 KGLQELNNKV
-471 QKSAAGLEEMQSK
+471 QNSVAELGEMQLK

-514 GDAKTAAQDVAN
+514 GDAKNAAQDVAN

-538 QEQLQPFITSAVKST
+538 QEQLQPFITNAVKST

-576 LKGEIHQTTNGL
+576 LKGEISEKTSGMQS
-588 QNKLPNPE
+588 KMPNPE
-596 GVKTLAGGIE
+596 DVGNLTSGIK

-621 FGEGLDKAK
+621 LGEGLGNAK
-630 IGANKLKDGSVQLID
+630 VGADRLKNGSGQLID
-645 GVTQLQSG
+645 GVNQLFDG
-653 SGKVTAGLGELYA
+653 SGKVTEGLGTLSV
-666 GANQMAGGINQ
+666 GANQMAGGIN
-677 LADGSAQVT
+677 
-686 GGLGTVSER
+686 
-695 ANQMAG
+695 
-701 GINQLADGSS
+701 
-711 QVTGGLG
+711 
-718 TVSVGV
+718 
-724 SKLADGSGQV
+724 K
-734 TDGLGTVS
+734 
-742 VGVSKLAD
+742 
-750 GSGQV
+750 
-755 TGGLGTVSV
+755 
-764 GVSKLADGSSQV
+764 
-776 TGGLGTV
+776 
-783 SVAVNQLADGSS
+783 LADGSS
-795 QVTGGLGTLSAGANQ
+795 QVTGGLGTLSV
-810 MSGGITQLT
+810 GITKLA
-819 DGSSQVT
+819 DGSNQVT
-826 TGLGT
+826 TGIGT
-831 LNGGLNQ
+831 LNGGLNK

-969 AIVADVILLFGLGV
+969 AVVADVILLFGLGV

-1067 GDFNFMWQNIG
+1067 GDFDFMWKNIG
-1078 MLMIFIVVLS
+1078 ILMIFIVVLS
-1088 LGTIASLTLMHKR
+1088 LGTIASLTWMHKR
-1101 QFKNVAENQSV
+1101 QFKNIAENQSV

>member
-1 MKWNQLLRKEFTE
+1 MKGNQLLRKEFTE

-78 DNLKDNTSFK
+78 DNLKDNKSFK

-97 EKGMEGRKYYM
+97 KKGMEGRKYYM

-124 KDDPKPLNLEYI
+124 KDNPKPLNLEYI

-152 IEKIKGEVSS
+152 IEKIKTEVSS

-171 MFDSIQDVSKGLAD
+171 MFDSIKDVSKGLAD
-185 GAEGANKLHDGSSE
+185 GAEGANELHDGSSE

-214 QGKSGEMKDGAQ
+214 QGKSGEMKDGVQ

-259 IGKLVDGSGKVTD
+259 IGKLQDGSGKVT
-272 GLHVLNSNV
+272 G
-281 GIGKLVS
+281 
-288 GSGKVTDGLHVLNS
+288 
-302 NAGIGKLVSGSGKVT
+302 
-317 DGLHVL
+317 
-323 NSNAGIGKLVDG
+323 
-335 SGKVTDGLHA
+335 
-345 LNSNAG
+345 
-351 IGKLVDGSGKVTN
+351 
-364 GLNMLNSKTGEM
+364 
-376 QTGIGKLVS
+376 
-385 GSGKVTDGLNT
+385 GLNT
-396 LNSKTGEMQKGIGE
+396 LNSKTGE

-422 NELVSKS
+422 NKLVSKS
-429 GDLKTGTT
+429 GELQTGTT
-437 DLSNGMGKL
+437 NLSNGMGKL
-446 VEGRSQLEKGSQEIQ
+446 VEGQSQLEKGSQAIQ

-471 QKSAAGLEEMQSK
+471 QNSAAGLEEMQSK

-498 AGANVNQ
+498 AGANINQ
-505 LNELTQSTA
+505 LNELTQSTV

-588 QNKLPNPE
+588 QNKLPNPAGMKALAD
-596 GVKTLAGGIE
+596 GVE

-621 FGEGLDKAK
+621 FGEGLDNAK
-630 IGANKLKDGSVQLID
+630 IGADKLKDGSVQLID

-653 SGKVTAGLGELYA
+653 SGKVTAGLGQLSA
-666 GANQMAGGINQ
+666 G
-677 LADGSAQVT
+677 
-686 GGLGTVSER
+686 
-695 ANQMAG
+695 
-701 GINQLADGSS
+701 
-711 QVTGGLG
+711 
-718 TVSVGV
+718 
-724 SKLADGSGQV
+724 
-734 TDGLGTVS
+734 
-742 VGVSKLAD
+742 
-750 GSGQV
+750 
-755 TGGLGTVSV
+755 
-764 GVSKLADGSSQV
+764 
-776 TGGLGTV
+776 
-783 SVAVNQLADGSS
+783 VNQLVDGSS
-795 QVTGGLGTLSAGANQ
+795 QVTGGLGTLSVGTSQ
-810 MSGGITQLT
+810 MTGGITQLA

-831 LNGGLNQ
+831 LNGGLNK

-904 KTEKM
+904 KTEKI

-994 SIVTSLA
+994 SIITSLA

-1022 ITLIIQLTTSA
+1022 ITLIMQLTTSA

>member
-1 MKWNQLLRKEFTE
+1 MKGNQLLRKEFTQ

-97 EKGMEGRKYYM
+97 KKGMEGRKYYM

-199 LHDGS
+199 LQDGS

-214 QGKSGEMKDGAQ
+214 QGKSGEMKDGVG
-226 KLADGSNKL
+226 KLF
-235 VDGSGKVT
+235 DGSGKVT

-254 EMQTG
+254 EMQIG
-259 IGKLVDGSGKVTD
+259 IGKLVD
-272 GLHVLNSNV
+272 
-281 GIGKLVS
+281 
-288 GSGKVTDGLHVLNS
+288 
-302 NAGIGKLVSGSGKVT
+302 GSGKVT

-351 IGKLVDGSGKVTN
+351 IGKLVDGSGKVTD
-364 GLNMLNSKTGEM
+364 GLNTLNSKTSEM
-376 QTGIGKLVS
+376 QTGIGKLVD
-385 GSGKVTDGLNT
+385 GSGKITAGLNT
-396 LNSKTGEMQKGIGE
+396 LNSKTGE

-422 NELVSKS
+422 NQLVSKS
-429 GDLKTGTT
+429 GELKTGTT

-446 VEGRSQLEKGSQEIQ
+446 AEGQRQLEKGSKEIQ

-514 GDAKTAAQDVAN
+514 GDAKNAAQDVAN

-576 LKGEIHQTTNGL
+576 LTGEIHQTTNGV
-588 QNKLPNPE
+588 QKQLPNPA
-596 GVKTLAGGIE
+596 GVKTLAGGVE

-621 FGEGLDKAK
+621 FGEGLDNAK
-630 IGANKLKDGSVQLID
+630 IGADKLKDGSVQLID

-653 SGKVTAGLGELYA
+653 SGKVTAGLGQLSA
-666 GANQMAGGINQ
+666 G
-677 LADGSAQVT
+677 V
-686 GGLGTVSER
+686 
-695 ANQMAG
+695 
-701 GINQLADGSS
+701 NQLADGSS

-718 TVSVGV
+718 QLSAG
-724 SKLADGSGQV
+724 ANQM
-734 TDGLGTVS
+734 
-742 VGVSKLAD
+742 A
-750 GSGQV
+750 
-755 TGGLGTVSV
+755 GG
-764 GVSKLADGSSQV
+764 
-776 TGGLGTV
+776 
-783 SVAVNQLADGSS
+783 VNQLADGSS
-795 QVTGGLGTLSAGANQ
+795 QVTGGLGTLSVGVTKLADGSSQVTGGLGTLSVGVTKLADGSSQVTGGLDTLSAGAGQ
-810 MSGGITQLT
+810 MSGGITQLA
-819 DGSSQVT
+819 DGSGQVT

-831 LNGGLNQ
+831 L
-838 MSTGSTQL
+838 STGSTQL

-969 AIVADVILLFGLGV
+969 AIVADIILLFGLGV

-1067 GDFNFMWQNIG
+1067 GDFNFMWQNVG

-1088 LGTIASLTLMHKR
+1088 LGTIASLTWMHKR
-1101 QFKNVAENQSV
+1101 QFRNIAENQSV

>member
-1 MKWNQLLRKEFTE
+1 MKGNQLLRKEFTE

-66 DGKPIEVGKGLV
+66 DGKSIEVGKGLV
-78 DNLKDNTSFK
+78 DNLKDNKSFK

-97 EKGMEGRKYYM
+97 KKGMEARKYYM

-124 KDDPKPLNLEYI
+124 KDNPKPLNLEYI

-152 IEKIKGEVSS
+152 IEKIKTEVSS

-214 QGKSGEMKDGAQ
+214 QGKSGEMKDGVQ

-243 NGLNTLNSKTG
+243 NGLNVLNSKTG
-254 EMQTG
+254 EMQ
-259 IGKLVDGSGKVTD
+259 V
-272 GLHVLNSNV
+272 
-281 GIGKLVS
+281 
-288 GSGKVTDGLHVLNS
+288 
-302 NAGIGKLVSGSGKVT
+302 
-317 DGLHVL
+317 
-323 NSNAGIGKLVDG
+323 
-335 SGKVTDGLHA
+335 
-345 LNSNAG
+345 G

-364 GLNMLNSKTGEM
+364 GLNTLNSKTSEM
-376 QTGIGKLVS
+376 QAGIGKLVD

-410 LRDGSEKVTGGL
+410 LHDGSEKLTGGL
-422 NELVSKS
+422 NKLVSKS
-429 GDLKTGTT
+429 GELQTGTT
-437 DLSNGMGKL
+437 DLSNGMEQL
-446 VEGRSQLEKGSQEIQ
+446 VGGQNQLEVASQKIE
-461 KGLQDLNSNV
+461 KGLQDLNSKV
-471 QKSAAGLEEMQSK
+471 KSSAAGLEEIQSK
-484 VPSILNTVNEKIDG
+484 GPSILNTVNEKIDG

-514 GDAKTAAQDVAN
+514 GDAKNAEQEVVN

-576 LKGEIHQTTNGL
+576 LKGEINQKTSDA
-588 QNKLPNPE
+588 QNKLPNTAKLDSLTE
-596 GVKTLAGGIE
+596 GIE
-606 KLTNAQNEFVSKFHG
+606 KLASAQKGFVENFQG
-621 FGEGLDKAK
+621 FGKNLNVAK
-630 IGANKLKDGSVQLID
+630 EGANKFKNESGQLID
-645 GVTQLQSG
+645 AINQLADG
-653 SGKVTAGLGELYA
+653 SGKVTGGLGALSA
-666 GANQMAGGINQ
+666 GANQMAGG
-677 LADGSAQVT
+677 VH
-686 GGLGTVSER
+686 
-695 ANQMAG
+695 
-701 GINQLADGSS
+701 QLADGSS

-718 TVSVGV
+718 QLSAG
-724 SKLADGSGQV
+724 ANQM
-734 TDGLGTVS
+734 
-742 VGVSKLAD
+742 A
-750 GSGQV
+750 
-755 TGGLGTVSV
+755 GG
-764 GVSKLADGSSQV
+764 
-776 TGGLGTV
+776 
-783 SVAVNQLADGSS
+783 VNQLADGSS
-795 QVTGGLGTLSAGANQ
+795 KVTGGLGTLSVGANQ
-810 MSGGITQLT
+810 MAGGVNQLA
-819 DGSSQVT
+819 DGSGQVT

-838 MSTGSTQL
+838 MSNGSTQL

-969 AIVADVILLFGLGV
+969 AVVADVILLFGLGV

-1022 ITLIIQLTTSA
+1022 ITLIMQLTTSA

-1067 GDFNFMWQNIG
+1067 GDFDFMWQNIG
-1078 MLMIFIVVLS
+1078 ILMIFIVVLS
-1088 LGTIASLTLMHKR
+1088 FGTIVSLTLMHKR
-1101 QFKNVAENQSV
+1101 KFKNVAENQSV

>member
-1 MKWNQLLRKEFTE
+1 MKGNQLLRKEFTQ

-97 EKGMEGRKYYM
+97 KRGMEGRKYYM

-214 QGKSGEMKDGAQ
+214 QGKSGEMKDGVQ

-243 NGLNTLNSKTG
+243 VGLNTLNSKTG
-254 EMQTG
+254 IGKLVDGSGKVTAGLNTLNGKTGELQTG
-259 IGKLVDGSGKVTD
+259 IGKLVDGSGKVT
-272 GLHVLNSNV
+272 
-281 GIGKLVS
+281 
-288 GSGKVTDGLHVLNS
+288 
-302 NAGIGKLVSGSGKVT
+302 A
-317 DGLHVL
+317 
-323 NSNAGIGKLVDG
+323 
-335 SGKVTDGLHA
+335 
-345 LNSNAG
+345 
-351 IGKLVDGSGKVTN
+351 
-364 GLNMLNSKTGEM
+364 
-376 QTGIGKLVS
+376 
-385 GSGKVTDGLNT
+385 GLNT
-396 LNSKTGEMQKGIGE
+396 LNSKVGE

-422 NELVSKS
+422 NKLVSKS
-429 GDLKTGTT
+429 GELKTGTT

-446 VEGRSQLEKGSQEIQ
+446 VEGQNQLEKVSQEIQ
-461 KGLQDLNSNV
+461 KGLQELNSNV
-471 QKSAAGLEEMQSK
+471 QKSAGALEEMQLK
-484 VPSILNTVNEKIDG
+484 VPSILNTVNEKITG
-498 AGANVNQ
+498 AGENVNQ

-514 GDAKTAAQDVAN
+514 GDAKNAAQEVAN

-553 ATVQQKA
+553 TTVQQKA
-560 AGVAGGTNK
+560 AGVAGGTNR

-576 LKGEIHQTTNGL
+576 LKGEIGEKTSGMQS
-588 QNKLPNPE
+588 KMPNPE
-596 GVKTLAGGIE
+596 DVGNLTSGIKKLA
-606 KLTNAQNEFVSKFHG
+606 NAQSEFVSKFHG
-621 FGEGLDKAK
+621 LGEGLGNAK
-630 IGANKLKDGSVQLID
+630 IGADKLKDGSVQLID

-653 SGKVTAGLGELYA
+653 SGKVTAGLG
-666 GANQMAGGINQ
+666 Q
-677 LADGSAQVT
+677 LSVG
-686 GGLGTVSER
+686 

-718 TVSVGV
+718 TLSVGV
-724 SKLADGSGQV
+724 SKLADGS
-734 TDGLGTVS
+734 
-742 VGVSKLAD
+742 
-750 GSGQV
+750 
-755 TGGLGTVSV
+755 
-764 GVSKLADGSSQV
+764 
-776 TGGLGTV
+776 
-783 SVAVNQLADGSS
+783 N
-795 QVTGGLGTLSAGANQ
+795 
-810 MSGGITQLT
+810 
-819 DGSSQVT
+819 QVT
-826 TGLGT
+826 TGLGD
-831 LNGGLNQ
+831 LNGGLNK

-846 IDGVNKLA
+846 IDGVNKLE

-877 LGEGAEKTGEV
+877 LGEGAEKTSEV

-969 AIVADVILLFGLGV
+969 AVVADIILLFGLGV
-983 EVQSIPYFILF
+983 EVQSISYFILF

-1078 MLMIFIVVLS
+1078 MLMIFIVALS
-1088 LGTIASLTLMHKR
+1088 LGTIASLTWMHKR
-1101 QFKNVAENQSV
+1101 QFRNIAENQSI

>member
-1 MKWNQLLRKEFTE
+1 MKGNQLLRKEFTQ

-97 EKGMEGRKYYM
+97 KKGMEGRKYYM

-124 KDDPKPLNLEYI
+124 KDEPKPLNLEYI

-152 IEKIKGEVSS
+152 IEKIKGEVAS

-185 GAEGANKLHDGSSE
+185 GAEGASKLHDGSSE

-214 QGKSGEMKDGAQ
+214 QGKSGEMKDGVG
-226 KLADGSNKL
+226 KLFDGSGKVTVGLNTLNGKTGEMQIGIGKL

-243 NGLNTLNSKTG
+243 NGLNTLNSKTS

-259 IGKLVDGSGKVTD
+259 IGKLIDGSGKVT
-272 GLHVLNSNV
+272 
-281 GIGKLVS
+281 
-288 GSGKVTDGLHVLNS
+288 
-302 NAGIGKLVSGSGKVT
+302 A
-317 DGLHVL
+317 
-323 NSNAGIGKLVDG
+323 
-335 SGKVTDGLHA
+335 
-345 LNSNAG
+345 
-351 IGKLVDGSGKVTN
+351 
-364 GLNMLNSKTGEM
+364 
-376 QTGIGKLVS
+376 
-385 GSGKVTDGLNT
+385 GLNT
-396 LNSKTGEMQKGIGE
+396 LNNKTGEMQKGIGE
-410 LRDGSEKVTGGL
+410 LHDGSEKVTGGL
-422 NELVSKS
+422 NKLVSKS
-429 GDLKTGTT
+429 GELQKGTT

-446 VEGRSQLEKGSQEIQ
+446 AEGQSQLEKWSQEIQ

-471 QKSAAGLEEMQSK
+471 QKSVAGLGEMQSK
-484 VPSILNTVNEKIDG
+484 GPSILNTVNEKIDG

-514 GDAKTAAQDVAN
+514 EDAKNAAQDVAN

-553 ATVQQKA
+553 ATVQQKTT
-560 AGVAGGTNK
+560 GVAGGTNR

-576 LKGEIHQTTNGL
+576 LKGEINQKTGDG
-588 QNKLPNPE
+588 QSKLPNAAE
-596 GVKTLAGGIE
+596 LQSLTAGIE
-606 KLTNAQNEFVSKFHG
+606 QLSSAQKGFVEKFQG
-621 FGEGLDKAK
+621 FGAKLNVAKEGTTKFK
-630 IGANKLKDGSVQLID
+630 NESGQLID
-645 GVTQLQSG
+645 AINQLADG
-653 SGKVTAGLGELYA
+653 SGKVTGGLGTLSA
-666 GANQMAGGINQ
+666 GANQMAGG
-677 LADGSAQVT
+677 V
-686 GGLGTVSER
+686 
-695 ANQMAG
+695 
-701 GINQLADGSS
+701 NQLADGSS

-718 TVSVGV
+718 ALSAG
-724 SKLADGSGQV
+724 ANQM
-734 TDGLGTVS
+734 
-742 VGVSKLAD
+742 A
-750 GSGQV
+750 
-755 TGGLGTVSV
+755 GG
-764 GVSKLADGSSQV
+764 
-776 TGGLGTV
+776 
-783 SVAVNQLADGSS
+783 VNQLADGSS
-795 QVTGGLGTLSAGANQ
+795 QVTGGLGTLSVGANQ
-810 MSGGITQLT
+810 MAGGVNQLASGSG
-819 DGSSQVT
+819 QVT
-826 TGLGT
+826 TGLGA
-831 LNGGLNQ
+831 L
-838 MSTGSTQL
+838 STGSTQL

-969 AIVADVILLFGLGV
+969 AVVADIILLFGLGV

-1078 MLMIFIVVLS
+1078 ILMIFIVILS
-1088 LGTIASLTLMHKR
+1088 LGTIASLTWMHKR
-1101 QFKNVAENQSV
+1101 QFKNIAENQSV

>member
-1 MKWNQLLRKEFTE
+1 MNNLVIQKGVEMMKWNQLLRKEFTE

-97 EKGMEGRKYYM
+97 KKEMEGRKYYM

-185 GAEGANKLHDGSSE
+185 GAEGASKLHDGSSE

-204 SKVTDGLHTL
+204 SKVTGGLHTL
-214 QGKSGEMKDGAQ
+214 QGKSGEMKDGVG
-226 KLADGSNKL
+226 KLF
-235 VDGSGKVT
+235 DGSGKVT
-243 NGLNTLNSKTG
+243 AGLNTLNGKTG
-254 EMQTG
+254 EMQIG
-259 IGKLVDGSGKVTD
+259 IGKLVD
-272 GLHVLNSNV
+272 
-281 GIGKLVS
+281 
-288 GSGKVTDGLHVLNS
+288 
-302 NAGIGKLVSGSGKVT
+302 GSGKVT

-335 SGKVTDGLHA
+335 SGKVTDGL
-345 LNSNAG
+345 
-351 IGKLVDGSGKVTN
+351 
-364 GLNMLNSKTGEM
+364 
-376 QTGIGKLVS
+376 
-385 GSGKVTDGLNT
+385 NT
-396 LNSKTGEMQKGIGE
+396 LNSKTGEMKKGISE
-410 LRDGSEKVTGGL
+410 LHDGSEKVTNGL
-422 NELVSKS
+422 SILVSKT
-429 GDLKTGTT
+429 GGLKTGTT
-437 DLSNGMGKL
+437 ELSNGMEKL
-446 VEGRSQLEKGSQEIQ
+446 AGGQSQLEKGSQEIQ
-461 KGLQDLNSNV
+461 KGLQELNNKV
-471 QKSAAGLEEMQSK
+471 QNSVAGLEEMQLK
-484 VPSILNTVNEKIDG
+484 VPAILNTVNEKIDG

-505 LNELTQSTA
+505 LNEFTQSTA
-514 GDAKTAAQDVAN
+514 GDAKTAAQEVAN

-538 QEQLQPFITSAVKST
+538 QEQLQPFIASAVKST
-553 ATVQQKA
+553 TTVQQKA

-576 LKGEIHQTTNGL
+576 LKGEIGEKTSGMQS
-588 QNKLPNPE
+588 KMPNPE
-596 GVKTLAGGIE
+596 DIGNLTSGIKKLA
-606 KLTNAQNEFVSKFHG
+606 NAQNEFVSKFHG
-621 FGEGLDKAK
+621 LGEGLGNAK
-630 IGANKLKDGSVQLID
+630 VGADRLKNGSGQLID
-645 GVTQLQSG
+645 GVNQLFDG
-653 SGKVTAGLGELYA
+653 SGKVTEGLGTLSV
-666 GANQMAGGINQ
+666 GANQMAGG
-677 LADGSAQVT
+677 
-686 GGLGTVSER
+686 
-695 ANQMAG
+695 
-701 GINQLADGSS
+701 
-711 QVTGGLG
+711 
-718 TVSVGV
+718 
-724 SKLADGSGQV
+724 
-734 TDGLGTVS
+734 
-742 VGVSKLAD
+742 
-750 GSGQV
+750 
-755 TGGLGTVSV
+755 
-764 GVSKLADGSSQV
+764 
-776 TGGLGTV
+776 
-783 SVAVNQLADGSS
+783 VNQLADGSS
-795 QVTGGLGTLSAGANQ
+795 QVTGGLGQLSVGVTKLADGSSQVTGGLDTLSAGAGQ
-810 MSGGITQLT
+810 MSGGIMQLAN
-819 DGSSQVT
+819 GSGQVT

-831 LNGGLNQ
+831 L
-838 MSTGSTQL
+838 STGSTQL

-1022 ITLIIQLTTSA
+1022 ITLIMQLTTSA

-1067 GDFNFMWQNIG
+1067 GDFYFMWQNIG

>member
-97 EKGMEGRKYYM
+97 KKGMEGRKYYM
-108 LVRIPDDFS
+108 LVRIPNDFS
-117 SNATTLL
+117 NNATTLL

-254 EMQTG
+254 EMQ
-259 IGKLVDGSGKVTD
+259 I
-272 GLHVLNSNV
+272 
-281 GIGKLVS
+281 
-288 GSGKVTDGLHVLNS
+288 
-302 NAGIGKLVSGSGKVT
+302 
-317 DGLHVL
+317 
-323 NSNAGIGKLVDG
+323 
-335 SGKVTDGLHA
+335 
-345 LNSNAG
+345 G

-376 QTGIGKLVS
+376 Q
-385 GSGKVTDGLNT
+385 
-396 LNSKTGEMQKGIGE
+396 KGIGE
-410 LRDGSEKVTGGL
+410 LRDGSEKVTNGL
-422 NELVSKS
+422 SILVSKT
-429 GDLKTGTT
+429 GELKTGTT
-437 DLSNGMGKL
+437 ELSNGMEKL
-446 VEGRSQLEKGSQEIQ
+446 AGGQSQLEKGSQEIQ
-461 KGLQDLNSNV
+461 KGLQELNNKV
-471 QKSAAGLEEMQSK
+471 QNSVAGLGEMQLK
-484 VPSILNTVNEKIDG
+484 VPAILNTVNEKIDG

-505 LNELTQSTA
+505 LNEFTQSIA
-514 GDAKTAAQDVAN
+514 GDAKNAAQDVAN

-538 QEQLQPFITSAVKST
+538 QEQLQPFITNAVKST
-553 ATVQQKA
+553 TTVQQKA

-569 LNEEVKQ
+569 LNEEVRQ
-576 LKGEIHQTTNGL
+576 LKGEISEKTSGMQS
-588 QNKLPNPE
+588 KMPNPE
-596 GVKTLAGGIE
+596 DVGNLTSGIK

-621 FGEGLDKAK
+621 LGEGLGNAK
-630 IGANKLKDGSVQLID
+630 VGADRLKNGSGPLID
-645 GVTQLQSG
+645 GVNQLFDG
-653 SGKVTAGLGELYA
+653 SGKVTEGLGTLSA
-666 GANQMAGGINQ
+666 GANQMAGGVNQLADGSNQVTGGLGTLSVGANQMAGGINQ
-677 LADGSAQVT
+677 LV
-686 GGLGTVSER
+686 
-695 ANQMAG
+695 
-701 GINQLADGSS
+701 
-711 QVTGGLG
+711 
-718 TVSVGV
+718 
-724 SKLADGSGQV
+724 
-734 TDGLGTVS
+734 
-742 VGVSKLAD
+742 
-750 GSGQV
+750 
-755 TGGLGTVSV
+755 
-764 GVSKLADGSSQV
+764 
-776 TGGLGTV
+776 
-783 SVAVNQLADGSS
+783 DGSS
-795 QVTGGLGTLSAGANQ
+795 QVTGGLGTLSVGVTKLA
-810 MSGGITQLT
+810 
-819 DGSSQVT
+819 DGSNQVT
-826 TGLGT
+826 TGLGD
-831 LNGGLNQ
+831 LNGGLNK

-969 AIVADVILLFGLGV
+969 AVVADIILLFGLGV
-983 EVQSIPYFILF
+983 EVQSIPYFIIF

-1078 MLMIFIVVLS
+1078 VLMIFIVVLS
-1088 LGTIASLTLMHKR
+1088 LGTIASLTWMHKR
-1101 QFKNVAENQSV
+1101 QFRNIAENQSI

>member
-41 AFWDPYKQLDDLPV
+41 AFWDPYKQLVDLPV

-97 EKGMEGRKYYM
+97 KKGMEGRKYYM
-108 LVRIPDDFS
+108 LVRIPNDFS

-185 GAEGANKLHDGSSE
+185 GAEGASKLHDGSSE

-243 NGLNTLNSKTG
+243 AGLNTLNGKTG
-254 EMQTG
+254 EMQ
-259 IGKLVDGSGKVTD
+259 I
-272 GLHVLNSNV
+272 
-281 GIGKLVS
+281 
-288 GSGKVTDGLHVLNS
+288 
-302 NAGIGKLVSGSGKVT
+302 
-317 DGLHVL
+317 
-323 NSNAGIGKLVDG
+323 
-335 SGKVTDGLHA
+335 
-345 LNSNAG
+345 G

-376 QTGIGKLVS
+376 Q
-385 GSGKVTDGLNT
+385 
-396 LNSKTGEMQKGIGE
+396 KGIGE
-410 LRDGSEKVTGGL
+410 LRDGSEKVTNGL
-422 NELVSKS
+422 SILVSKT
-429 GDLKTGTT
+429 GELKTGTT
-437 DLSNGMGKL
+437 ELSNGMEKL
-446 VEGRSQLEKGSQEIQ
+446 AGGQSQLEKGSQEIQ
-461 KGLQDLNSNV
+461 KGLQELNNKV
-471 QKSAAGLEEMQSK
+471 QNSVAGLGEMQLK
-484 VPSILNTVNEKIDG
+484 VPAILNTVNEKIDG

-505 LNELTQSTA
+505 LNEFTQSIA
-514 GDAKTAAQDVAN
+514 GDAKNAAQDVAN

-538 QEQLQPFITSAVKST
+538 QEQLQPFITNAVKST
-553 ATVQQKA
+553 TTVQQKA

-576 LKGEIHQTTNGL
+576 LKGEISEKTSGMQS
-588 QNKLPNPE
+588 KMPNPE
-596 GVKTLAGGIE
+596 DVGNLTSGIK

-621 FGEGLDKAK
+621 LGEGLGNAK
-630 IGANKLKDGSVQLID
+630 VGVDRLKNGSGPLID
-645 GVTQLQSG
+645 GVNQLFDG
-653 SGKVTAGLGELYA
+653 SGKVTEGLGTLSA
-666 GANQMAGGINQ
+666 GANQMAGG
-677 LADGSAQVT
+677 
-686 GGLGTVSER
+686 
-695 ANQMAG
+695 
-701 GINQLADGSS
+701 
-711 QVTGGLG
+711 
-718 TVSVGV
+718 
-724 SKLADGSGQV
+724 
-734 TDGLGTVS
+734 
-742 VGVSKLAD
+742 
-750 GSGQV
+750 
-755 TGGLGTVSV
+755 
-764 GVSKLADGSSQV
+764 
-776 TGGLGTV
+776 
-783 SVAVNQLADGSS
+783 VNQLADGSS
-795 QVTGGLGTLSAGANQ
+795 QVTGGLGTLSVGANQ
-810 MSGGITQLT
+810 MAGGVNQLA
-819 DGSSQVT
+819 DGSNQVT

-831 LNGGLNQ
+831 LNGGLNK

-969 AIVADVILLFGLGV
+969 AVVADIILLFGLGV
-983 EVQSIPYFILF
+983 EVQSIPYFIIF

-1067 GDFNFMWQNIG
+1067 GDFNFMWQNVGI
-1078 MLMIFIVVLS
+1078 LMIFIVVLS
-1088 LGTIASLTLMHKR
+1088 LGTIASLTWMHKR
-1101 QFKNVAENQSV
+1101 QFRNIAENQSI

>member
-1 MKWNQLLRKEFTE
+1 MKGNQLLRKEFTE

-78 DNLKDNTSFK
+78 DNLKDNKSFK

-97 EKGMEGRKYYM
+97 KKGMEGRKYYM

-124 KDDPKPLNLEYI
+124 KDNPKPLNLEYI

-152 IEKIKGEVSS
+152 IEKIKTEVSS

-171 MFDSIQDVSKGLAD
+171 MFDSIKDVSKGLAD
-185 GAEGANKLHDGSSE
+185 GSEGASKLHDGSSE

-214 QGKSGEMKDGAQ
+214 QGKSGEIQTGVG
-226 KLADGSNKL
+226 KLFDGSGKVTAGLNTLNSKTGEMQIGIGKL

-243 NGLNTLNSKTG
+243 NGLNTLNSKTS
-254 EMQTG
+254 EMQ
-259 IGKLVDGSGKVTD
+259 
-272 GLHVLNSNV
+272 
-281 GIGKLVS
+281 
-288 GSGKVTDGLHVLNS
+288 
-302 NAGIGKLVSGSGKVT
+302 
-317 DGLHVL
+317 
-323 NSNAGIGKLVDG
+323 AGIGKLVD
-335 SGKVTDGLHA
+335 
-345 LNSNAG
+345 
-351 IGKLVDGSGKVTN
+351 
-364 GLNMLNSKTGEM
+364 
-376 QTGIGKLVS
+376 

-410 LRDGSEKVTGGL
+410 LHDGSEKVTGGL
-422 NELVSKS
+422 NKLVSKS
-429 GDLKTGTT
+429 GELKTGTT
-437 DLSNGMGKL
+437 DLSNGMEQL
-446 VEGRSQLEKGSQEIQ
+446 VGGQNQLEVASQKIE
-461 KGLQDLNSNV
+461 KGLQDLNSKV
-471 QKSAAGLEEMQSK
+471 KSSAAGLEEIQSK
-484 VPSILNTVNEKIDG
+484 GPSILNTVNEKIDG

-514 GDAKTAAQDVAN
+514 GDAKNAAQEVAN

-576 LKGEIHQTTNGL
+576 LKSEINQKTGDG
-588 QNKLPNPE
+588 QSKLPNAAE
-596 GVKTLAGGIE
+596 LQSLTAGIE
-606 KLTNAQNEFVSKFHG
+606 QLSSAQKGFVEKFQG
-621 FGEGLDKAK
+621 FGAK
-630 IGANKLKDGSVQLID
+630 LNTAKEGANKFKNESGQLID
-645 GVTQLQSG
+645 AINQLADG
-653 SGKVTAGLGELYA
+653 SGQVTTGLDTLSA
-666 GANQMAGGINQ
+666 GANQMAGG
-677 LADGSAQVT
+677 
-686 GGLGTVSER
+686 
-695 ANQMAG
+695 
-701 GINQLADGSS
+701 
-711 QVTGGLG
+711 
-718 TVSVGV
+718 
-724 SKLADGSGQV
+724 
-734 TDGLGTVS
+734 
-742 VGVSKLAD
+742 
-750 GSGQV
+750 
-755 TGGLGTVSV
+755 
-764 GVSKLADGSSQV
+764 
-776 TGGLGTV
+776 
-783 SVAVNQLADGSS
+783 VNQLADGSS
-795 QVTGGLGTLSAGANQ
+795 QVTGGLGQLSAGANQ
-810 MSGGITQLT
+810 MAGGVNQLA
-819 DGSSQVT
+819 DGSNQVTGGLGTLSVGANQMAGGVNQLADGSGQVT

-831 LNGGLNQ
+831 LSN
-838 MSTGSTQL
+838 GSTQL

-871 GELAEK
+871 SELAEK

-994 SIVTSLA
+994 SIITSLA

-1022 ITLIIQLTTSA
+1022 ITLIMQLTTSA
-1033 GTFPLELIPKFLQP
+1033 GTFPLELIPKFLQS

-1067 GDFNFMWQNIG
+1067 GDFDFMWQNIG

>member
-1 MKWNQLLRKEFTE
+1 MNNLVIQKGVEMMKWNQLLRKEFTE

-78 DNLKDNTSFK
+78 DNLKDNKSFK

-97 EKGMEGRKYYM
+97 KKGMEGRKYYM

-124 KDDPKPLNLEYI
+124 KDNPKPLNLEYI

-152 IEKIKGEVSS
+152 IEKIKTEVSS

-214 QGKSGEMKDGAQ
+214 QGKSGEMKDGVQ

-235 VDGSGKVT
+235 QDGSGKVT
-243 NGLNTLNSKTG
+243 AGLNTLNSKN
-254 EMQTG
+254 G
-259 IGKLVDGSGKVTD
+259 IGKLQDGSGKVTD
-272 GLHVLNSNV
+272 
-281 GIGKLVS
+281 
-288 GSGKVTDGLHVLNS
+288 
-302 NAGIGKLVSGSGKVT
+302 
-317 DGLHVL
+317 
-323 NSNAGIGKLVDG
+323 
-335 SGKVTDGLHA
+335 
-345 LNSNAG
+345 
-351 IGKLVDGSGKVTN
+351 

-376 QTGIGKLVS
+376 Q
-385 GSGKVTDGLNT
+385 
-396 LNSKTGEMQKGIGE
+396 KGISE
-410 LRDGSEKVTGGL
+410 LRDGSEKVTNGL
-422 NELVSKS
+422 SILVSKT
-429 GDLKTGTT
+429 GELQTGTT
-437 DLSNGMGKL
+437 ELSNGMEKL
-446 VEGRSQLEKGSQEIQ
+446 VGGQSQLEKGSQEIQ
-461 KGLQDLNSNV
+461 KGLQELNNKV
-471 QKSAAGLEEMQSK
+471 QNSVAGLGEMQSK
-484 VPSILNTVNEKIDG
+484 VPSILNTVTEKIDG
-498 AGANVNQ
+498 AGENVNQ

-514 GDAKTAAQDVAN
+514 RDAKTAVQDVAN

-538 QEQLQPFITSAVKST
+538 QEQLQPFITNAVKST

-576 LKGEIHQTTNGL
+576 LKGEISEKTSGMQS
-588 QNKLPNPE
+588 KMPNPE
-596 GVKTLAGGIE
+596 EVGNLTSGI
-606 KLTNAQNEFVSKFHG
+606 KRLTNAQNEFVSKFHG
-621 FGEGLDKAK
+621 LGEGLGNAK
-630 IGANKLKDGSVQLID
+630 VGADKLKNGSGQLID
-645 GVTQLQSG
+645 GVNQLFDG
-653 SGKVTAGLGELYA
+653 SGK
-666 GANQMAGGINQ
+666 
-677 LADGSAQVT
+677 VT
-686 GGLGTVSER
+686 GGLGTLSVG

-718 TVSVGV
+718 TLSVGV
-724 SKLADGSGQV
+724 TKLADGS
-734 TDGLGTVS
+734 
-742 VGVSKLAD
+742 
-750 GSGQV
+750 
-755 TGGLGTVSV
+755 
-764 GVSKLADGSSQV
+764 
-776 TGGLGTV
+776 
-783 SVAVNQLADGSS
+783 N
-795 QVTGGLGTLSAGANQ
+795 
-810 MSGGITQLT
+810 
-819 DGSSQVT
+819 QVT
-826 TGLGT
+826 TGLGD
-831 LNGGLNQ
+831 LNGGLNK

-946 VPKSGFSWFISKF
+946 VPKSGFSWFLSKF

-969 AIVADVILLFGLGV
+969 AVVADVILLFGLGV

-994 SIVTSLA
+994 SIITSLA

-1022 ITLIIQLTTSA
+1022 ITLIMQLTTSA

-1067 GDFNFMWQNIG
+1067 GDFDFMWQNIG

-1088 LGTIASLTLMHKR
+1088 LGTIASLTLIHKR

>member
-1 MKWNQLLRKEFTE
+1 MKGNQLLRKEFTE

-78 DNLKDNTSFK
+78 DNLKDNKSFK

-97 EKGMEGRKYYM
+97 KKGMEGRKYYM

-124 KDDPKPLNLEYI
+124 KDNPKPLNLEYI

-152 IEKIKGEVSS
+152 IEKIKTEVSS
-162 TLTKTYAEK
+162 TLTKTYAEN
-171 MFDSIQDVSKGLAD
+171 MFDSIKDVSKGLAD

-214 QGKSGEMKDGAQ
+214 QGKSGEIQTGVG
-226 KLADGSNKL
+226 KLFDGSGKVTAGLNTLNSKTGEMQIGIGKL

-243 NGLNTLNSKTG
+243 NGLNTLNSKTS
-254 EMQTG
+254 EMQ
-259 IGKLVDGSGKVTD
+259 
-272 GLHVLNSNV
+272 
-281 GIGKLVS
+281 
-288 GSGKVTDGLHVLNS
+288 
-302 NAGIGKLVSGSGKVT
+302 
-317 DGLHVL
+317 
-323 NSNAGIGKLVDG
+323 AGIGKLVD
-335 SGKVTDGLHA
+335 
-345 LNSNAG
+345 
-351 IGKLVDGSGKVTN
+351 
-364 GLNMLNSKTGEM
+364 
-376 QTGIGKLVS
+376 

-410 LRDGSEKVTGGL
+410 LHDGSEKVTGGL
-422 NELVSKS
+422 NKLVSKS
-429 GDLKTGTT
+429 GELKTGTT

-446 VEGRSQLEKGSQEIQ
+446 VEGQSQLEKGSREIQ

-484 VPSILNTVNEKIDG
+484 VPSILSTVNEKIDG

-514 GDAKTAAQDVAN
+514 GDAKNAAQEVAN

-576 LKGEIHQTTNGL
+576 LKSEINQKTGDG
-588 QNKLPNPE
+588 QSKLPNAAE
-596 GVKTLAGGIE
+596 LQSLTAGIE
-606 KLTNAQNEFVSKFHG
+606 QLSSAQKGFVEKFQG
-621 FGEGLDKAK
+621 FGAK
-630 IGANKLKDGSVQLID
+630 LNTAKEGANKFKNESGQLID
-645 GVTQLQSG
+645 AINQLADG
-653 SGKVTAGLGELYA
+653 SGQVTTGLDTLSA
-666 GANQMAGGINQ
+666 GANQMAGG
-677 LADGSAQVT
+677 
-686 GGLGTVSER
+686 
-695 ANQMAG
+695 
-701 GINQLADGSS
+701 
-711 QVTGGLG
+711 
-718 TVSVGV
+718 
-724 SKLADGSGQV
+724 
-734 TDGLGTVS
+734 
-742 VGVSKLAD
+742 
-750 GSGQV
+750 
-755 TGGLGTVSV
+755 
-764 GVSKLADGSSQV
+764 
-776 TGGLGTV
+776 
-783 SVAVNQLADGSS
+783 VNQLADGSS
-795 QVTGGLGTLSAGANQ
+795 QVTGGLGQLSAGANQ
-810 MSGGITQLT
+810 MAGGVNQLA
-819 DGSSQVT
+819 DGSNQVTGGLGTLSVGANQMAGGVNQLAHGSGQVT

-831 LNGGLNQ
+831 LSN
-838 MSTGSTQL
+838 GSTQL

-994 SIVTSLA
+994 SIITSLA

-1022 ITLIIQLTTSA
+1022 ITLIMQLTTSA

-1067 GDFNFMWQNIG
+1067 GDFDFMWQNIG

>member
-1 MKWNQLLRKEFTE
+1 MKGNQLLRKEFTQ

-97 EKGMEGRKYYM
+97 KKGMEGRKYYM

-214 QGKSGEMKDGAQ
+214 QGKSGEMKDGVQ
-226 KLADGSNKL
+226 KLADGSNKLVDGSGKVTVGLNTLNSKTGEMQIGIGKL

-254 EMQTG
+254 EMQIG
-259 IGKLVDGSGKVTD
+259 IGKLVD
-272 GLHVLNSNV
+272 
-281 GIGKLVS
+281 
-288 GSGKVTDGLHVLNS
+288 
-302 NAGIGKLVSGSGKVT
+302 GSGKVT

-351 IGKLVDGSGKVTN
+351 IGKLVDGSGKVTD
-364 GLNMLNSKTGEM
+364 GLHALNSNA
-376 QTGIGKLVS
+376 GIGKLVD

-396 LNSKTGEMQKGIGE
+396 LNSKTGE

-422 NELVSKS
+422 NKLVSKS
-429 GDLKTGTT
+429 GELKTGTT

-446 VEGRSQLEKGSQEIQ
+446 VEGQSQLEKGSQEIQ
-461 KGLQDLNSNV
+461 KGLQELNSSV

-514 GDAKTAAQDVAN
+514 GDAKNAAQEVAN

-538 QEQLQPFITSAVKST
+538 QEQLQPFVTSAVKST

-588 QNKLPNPE
+588 QKNLPNPA
-596 GVKTLAGGIE
+596 GIKTLAGGIE
-606 KLTNAQNEFVSKFHG
+606 KLTSAQNEFVSKFHG
-621 FGEGLDKAK
+621 FGEGLDNAK
-630 IGANKLKDGSVQLID
+630 IGADKLKDGSVQLID

-653 SGKVTAGLGELYA
+653 SEKVTAGLGQLSA
-666 GANQMAGGINQ
+666 GVNQ
-677 LADGSAQVT
+677 
-686 GGLGTVSER
+686 
-695 ANQMAG
+695 
-701 GINQLADGSS
+701 
-711 QVTGGLG
+711 
-718 TVSVGV
+718 
-724 SKLADGSGQV
+724 LADGSGQV
-734 TDGLGTVS
+734 TGGLGTLS

-755 TGGLGTVSV
+755 TGGLGTLSV
-764 GVSKLADGSSQV
+764 GVTK
-776 TGGLGTV
+776 
-783 SVAVNQLADGSS
+783 LADGSS
-795 QVTGGLGTLSAGANQ
+795 QVTGGLGTLSAGVNQLADGSGQVTGGLGTLSAGANQ
-810 MSGGITQLT
+810 MAGGVNQLA
-819 DGSSQVT
+819 DGSSQVTDGLGTLSVGANQMAGGVNQLADGSNQVT

-831 LNGGLNQ
+831 LNGGLNK

-861 DGLVKVNDGS
+861 DGLEKVNDGS

-904 KTEKM
+904 KTEKI

-969 AIVADVILLFGLGV
+969 AVVADVILLFGLGV

-1088 LGTIASLTLMHKR
+1088 LGTIASLTWMHKR
-1101 QFKNVAENQSV
+1101 QFRNIAENQSI

>member
-1 MKWNQLLRKEFTE
+1 MKWHKLLSKEFAE

-41 AFWDPYKQLDDLPV
+41 AFWDPYEQLDDLPV
-55 AVVNLDKGAVF
+55 AVVNLDKGAEL

-78 DNLKDNTSFK
+78 DNLKDNKSFK

-97 EKGMEGRKYYM
+97 KEGMEGRKYYM

-124 KDDPKPLNLEYI
+124 QDDPKPLNLEYI

-171 MFDSIQDVSKGLAD
+171 MFDSIKDVSKGLAD
-185 GAEGANKLHDGSSE
+185 GADGANKLHDGASE

-214 QGKSGEMKDGAQ
+214 QGKSGEMKDGVQ

-235 VDGSGKVT
+235 QD
-243 NGLNTLNSKTG
+243 
-254 EMQTG
+254 
-259 IGKLVDGSGKVTD
+259 
-272 GLHVLNSNV
+272 
-281 GIGKLVS
+281 
-288 GSGKVTDGLHVLNS
+288 
-302 NAGIGKLVSGSGKVT
+302 
-317 DGLHVL
+317 
-323 NSNAGIGKLVDG
+323 
-335 SGKVTDGLHA
+335 
-345 LNSNAG
+345 
-351 IGKLVDGSGKVTN
+351 
-364 GLNMLNSKTGEM
+364 
-376 QTGIGKLVS
+376 

-396 LNSKTGEMQKGIGE
+396 LNSKTGEIQTGIGKLQDGSGKVTDGLNTLNGKTGEMQKGIGE
-410 LRDGSEKVTGGL
+410 LRSGSEKVTKGL
-422 NELVSKS
+422 NTLVSKT
-429 GDLKTGTT
+429 GELKTGTIE
-437 DLSNGMGKL
+437 LSNGMEKL
-446 VEGRSQLEKGSQEIQ
+446 VGGQIQLEKGSQEIQ
-461 KGLQDLNSNV
+461 KGLQELNSKV
-471 QKSAAGLEEMQSK
+471 QNSVAGLEEAQSK
-484 VPSILNTVNEKIDG
+484 GPSILNKVNQKING
-498 AGANVNQ
+498 AEENVNQ
-505 LNELTQSTA
+505 LNEITQSTA

-538 QEQLQPFITSAVKST
+538 QEQLQPFITNAVKST

-560 AGVAGGTNK
+560 AGVAGGTSK

-576 LKGEIHQTTNGL
+576 LKGEISEKTSGMQS
-588 QNKLPNPE
+588 KMPNPE
-596 GVKTLAGGIE
+596 EVGNLASGIK

-621 FGEGLDKAK
+621 LGEGLGNAKA
-630 IGANKLKDGSVQLID
+630 GADRLKDGSGQLID
-645 GVTQLQSG
+645 GENQLLDG
-653 SGKVTAGLGELYA
+653 SGKVTEGLGALSV
-666 GANQMAGGINQ
+666 GANQMAGGITQ
-677 LADGSAQVT
+677 
-686 GGLGTVSER
+686 
-695 ANQMAG
+695 
-701 GINQLADGSS
+701 
-711 QVTGGLG
+711 
-718 TVSVGV
+718 
-724 SKLADGSGQV
+724 
-734 TDGLGTVS
+734 
-742 VGVSKLAD
+742 
-750 GSGQV
+750 
-755 TGGLGTVSV
+755 
-764 GVSKLADGSSQV
+764 LADGSSQV

-783 SVAVNQLADGSS
+783 SVAVNQLEDGSS
-795 QVTGGLGTLSAGANQ
+795 QVTGGLGTLSVGASQ
-810 MSGGITQLT
+810 MTGGITQLA
-819 DGSSQVT
+819 DGSGKVT

-831 LNGGLNQ
+831 LNGGLNN
-838 MSTGSTQL
+838 MATGSTQL
-846 IDGVNKLA
+846 IDGVNKLT

-904 KTEKM
+904 KVEKI

-994 SIVTSLA
+994 SIITSLA
-1001 FIALIQCLVTA
+1001 CIALIQCLVTA

-1022 ITLIIQLTTSA
+1022 LTLIMQLTTSA
-1033 GTFPLELIPKFLQP
+1033 GTFPLELIPKYLQP

-1053 MTYSVSGLK
+1053 MTYSVSGFK

-1078 MLMIFIVVLS
+1078 ILMIFIVVLS
-1088 LGTIASLTLMHKR
+1088 LGTIASLTWMHKR
-1101 QFKNVAENQSV
+1101 KFRNIAENQSL

>member
-1 MKWNQLLRKEFTE
+1 MKGNQLLRKEFTE

-41 AFWDPYKQLDDLPV
+41 AFWDPYKQLDDLLV

-78 DNLKDNTSFK
+78 DNLKDNKSFK

-97 EKGMEGRKYYM
+97 KKGMEGRKYYM

-124 KDDPKPLNLEYI
+124 KDNPKPLNLEYI

-152 IEKIKGEVSS
+152 IEKIKGEVAS

-185 GAEGANKLHDGSSE
+185 GAEGASKLHDGSSE

-214 QGKSGEMKDGAQ
+214 QGKSGEMKDGVQ

-235 VDGSGKVT
+235 QDGSGKVT
-243 NGLNTLNSKTG
+243 AGLNTLNSKN
-254 EMQTG
+254 G
-259 IGKLVDGSGKVTD
+259 IGKLQDGSGKVTD
-272 GLHVLNSNV
+272 
-281 GIGKLVS
+281 
-288 GSGKVTDGLHVLNS
+288 
-302 NAGIGKLVSGSGKVT
+302 
-317 DGLHVL
+317 
-323 NSNAGIGKLVDG
+323 
-335 SGKVTDGLHA
+335 
-345 LNSNAG
+345 
-351 IGKLVDGSGKVTN
+351 

-376 QTGIGKLVS
+376 Q
-385 GSGKVTDGLNT
+385 
-396 LNSKTGEMQKGIGE
+396 KGISE
-410 LRDGSEKVTGGL
+410 LRDGSEKVTNGL
-422 NELVSKS
+422 SILVSKT
-429 GDLKTGTT
+429 GELQTGTT
-437 DLSNGMGKL
+437 ELSNGMEKL
-446 VEGRSQLEKGSQEIQ
+446 AGGQSQLEKGSQEIQ
-461 KGLQDLNSNV
+461 KGLQELNNKV
-471 QKSAAGLEEMQSK
+471 QNSVAGLGEMQSK
-484 VPSILNTVNEKIDG
+484 VPSILNTVTEKIDG
-498 AGANVNQ
+498 AGENVNQ

-514 GDAKTAAQDVAN
+514 RDAKTAVQDVAN

-538 QEQLQPFITSAVKST
+538 QEQLQPFITNAVKST

-576 LKGEIHQTTNGL
+576 LKGEISEKTSGMQS
-588 QNKLPNPE
+588 KMPNPE
-596 GVKTLAGGIE
+596 EVGNLTSGIKT
-606 KLTNAQNEFVSKFHG
+606 LTNAQNEFVSKFHG
-621 FGEGLDKAK
+621 LGEGLGNAK
-630 IGANKLKDGSVQLID
+630 VGADKLKNGSGQLID
-645 GVTQLQSG
+645 GVNQLFDG
-653 SGKVTAGLGELYA
+653 SGK
-666 GANQMAGGINQ
+666 
-677 LADGSAQVT
+677 VT
-686 GGLGTVSER
+686 GGLGTLSVG

-718 TVSVGV
+718 TLSVGV
-724 SKLADGSGQV
+724 TKLADGS
-734 TDGLGTVS
+734 
-742 VGVSKLAD
+742 
-750 GSGQV
+750 
-755 TGGLGTVSV
+755 
-764 GVSKLADGSSQV
+764 
-776 TGGLGTV
+776 
-783 SVAVNQLADGSS
+783 N
-795 QVTGGLGTLSAGANQ
+795 
-810 MSGGITQLT
+810 
-819 DGSSQVT
+819 QVT
-826 TGLGT
+826 TGLGD
-831 LNGGLNQ
+831 LNGGLNK

-994 SIVTSLA
+994 SIITSLA

-1022 ITLIIQLTTSA
+1022 ITLIMQLTTSA

-1067 GDFNFMWQNIG
+1067 GDFDFMWQNIG

>member
-1 MKWNQLLRKEFTE
+1 MKGNQLLRKEFTQ

-97 EKGMEGRKYYM
+97 KKGMEGRKYYM

-144 SSQIGGTA
+144 SSQIGRTA
-152 IEKIKGEVSS
+152 IEKIKGEVAS

-185 GAEGANKLHDGSSE
+185 GAEGTNKLHDGSSE

-214 QGKSGEMKDGAQ
+214 QGKSGEIQTGVG
-226 KLADGSNKL
+226 KLF
-235 VDGSGKVT
+235 DGSGKVT

-254 EMQTG
+254 EMQ
-259 IGKLVDGSGKVTD
+259 I
-272 GLHVLNSNV
+272 
-281 GIGKLVS
+281 
-288 GSGKVTDGLHVLNS
+288 
-302 NAGIGKLVSGSGKVT
+302 
-317 DGLHVL
+317 
-323 NSNAGIGKLVDG
+323 
-335 SGKVTDGLHA
+335 
-345 LNSNAG
+345 G

-364 GLNMLNSKTGEM
+364 GLNTLNNKTSEI
-376 QTGIGKLVS
+376 QTGIGKLQD
-385 GSGKVTDGLNT
+385 GSQKVTVGLNT
-396 LNSKTGEMQKGIGE
+396 LNGKTGEIQKGIGE
-410 LRDGSEKVTGGL
+410 LREGSEKVTGGL
-422 NELVSKS
+422 NKLVSKS
-429 GDLKTGTT
+429 GELQTGTT
-437 DLSNGMGKL
+437 DLSNGMGAL
-446 VEGRSQLEKGSQEIQ
+446 VEGQSQLEKLSQEIQ

-471 QKSAAGLEEMQSK
+471 QKSAGALEEMQSK
-484 VPSILNTVNEKIDG
+484 GPSILNTVNEKING

-514 GDAKTAAQDVAN
+514 GDAKNAAQDVAN

-538 QEQLQPFITSAVKST
+538 QEQLQPFITSAVTST

-576 LKGEIHQTTNGL
+576 LKSEINQKTGDS
-588 QNKLPNPE
+588 QNKLPNTE
-596 GVKTLAGGIE
+596 KLDSLTDSIE
-606 KLTNAQNEFVSKFHG
+606 KLVGVQKVFIGNFQEFGKKLNE
-621 FGEGLDKAK
+621 AK
-630 IGANKLKDGSVQLID
+630 EGANKFKNESGQLID
-645 GVTQLQSG
+645 AINQLVDG
-653 SGKVTAGLGELYA
+653 SGKVTGGLDTLSA
-666 GANQMAGGINQ
+666 GANQMAGG
-677 LADGSAQVT
+677 
-686 GGLGTVSER
+686 
-695 ANQMAG
+695 
-701 GINQLADGSS
+701 
-711 QVTGGLG
+711 
-718 TVSVGV
+718 
-724 SKLADGSGQV
+724 
-734 TDGLGTVS
+734 
-742 VGVSKLAD
+742 
-750 GSGQV
+750 
-755 TGGLGTVSV
+755 
-764 GVSKLADGSSQV
+764 
-776 TGGLGTV
+776 
-783 SVAVNQLADGSS
+783 VNQLADGSS
-795 QVTGGLGTLSAGANQ
+795 QVTGGLGTLSTGANQ
-810 MSGGITQLT
+810 MAGGVNQLA
-819 DGSSQVT
+819 DGSSQVTGGLGTLSVGANQMAGGVNQLADGSGQVT

-831 LNGGLNQ
+831 L
-838 MSTGSTQL
+838 STGSTQL
-846 IDGVNKLA
+846 IDGVNKLV

-969 AIVADVILLFGLGV
+969 AVVADVILLFGLGV
-983 EVQSIPYFILF
+983 EVQSVPYFILF

-1078 MLMIFIVVLS
+1078 ILMIFIVVLS
-1088 LGTIASLTLMHKR
+1088 LGTIASLTWMHKR
-1101 QFKNVAENQSV
+1101 QFKNIAENQSV

>member
-1 MKWNQLLRKEFTE
+1 MNNSVIRKRGEMMKWNQLLRKEFTE

-97 EKGMEGRKYYM
+97 KKGMEGRKYYM

-152 IEKIKGEVSS
+152 IEKIKGEVAS

-214 QGKSGEMKDGAQ
+214 QGKSGEMKDGVG
-226 KLADGSNKL
+226 KLADGS
-235 VDGSGKVT
+235 
-243 NGLNTLNSKTG
+243 
-254 EMQTG
+254 E
-259 IGKLVDGSGKVTD
+259 KVTD
-272 GLHVLNSNV
+272 GLYTLQGKSGEMTI
-281 GIGKLVS
+281 GINKL
-288 GSGKVTDGLHVLNS
+288 L
-302 NAGIGKLVSGSGKVT
+302 
-317 DGLHVL
+317 
-323 NSNAGIGKLVDG
+323 DG
-335 SGKVTDGLHA
+335 SGQVT
-345 LNSNAG
+345 AG
-351 IGKLVDGSGKVTN
+351 SSKVTN

-376 QTGIGKLVS
+376 QIGINELLKGTGQLYG
-385 GSGKVTDGLNT
+385 GSSEVNSGLNV
-396 LNSKTGEMQKGIGE
+396 LVNKSGELQKGIGN
-410 LRDGSEKVTGGL
+410 LSDGSVQLYGGL
-422 NELVSKS
+422 KELEGKS
-429 GDLKTGTT
+429 IELNNGLKSASVGTNKLQKGTGE
-437 DLSNGMGKL
+437 LSSGLEKL
-446 VEGRSQLEKGSQEIQ
+446 DGAKDQLEEGAQKIQ
-461 KGLQDLNSNV
+461 QGLQDLNNQVQSVVTSQANEQKSSNTTQQVNVEINKTVASVEQLKESSLSNAESANETTKDVAALKEQIASLPQEYQDKLEPFIANVKKSTDTV
-471 QKSAAGLEEMQSK
+471 QKKSTEFVGTT
-484 VPSILNTVNEKIDG
+484 NTVNKNVSQLKSVMNEGREG
-498 AGANVNQ
+498 AQIKV
-505 LNELTQSTA
+505 STA
-514 GDAKTAAQDVAN
+514 GN
-526 LQKQIESLPKEY
+526 L
-538 QEQLQPFITSAVKST
+538 
-553 ATVQQKA
+553 
-560 AGVAGGTNK
+560 
-569 LNEEVKQ
+569 
-576 LKGEIHQTTNGL
+576 NGL
-588 QNKLPNPE
+588 
-596 GVKTLAGGIE
+596 VAGIE
-606 KLTNAQNEFVSKFHG
+606 KLATEQNKFLVNFQG
-621 FGEGLDKAK
+621 FGQGLGVAK
-630 IGANKLKDGSVQLID
+630 LGANNVAEGSKELNVGVSQLAENGPKLVS
-645 GVTQLQSG
+645 GVNELKNGAGKLSG
-653 SGKVTAGLGELYA
+653 GLGELSS
-666 GANQMAGGINQ
+666 GSNQ
-677 LADGSAQVT
+677 LIT
-686 GGLGTVSER
+686 G
-695 ANQMAG
+695 
-701 GINQLADGSS
+701 
-711 QVTGGLG
+711 
-718 TVSVGV
+718 
-724 SKLADGSGQV
+724 
-734 TDGLGTVS
+734 
-742 VGVSKLAD
+742 
-750 GSGQV
+750 
-755 TGGLGTVSV
+755 
-764 GVSKLADGSSQV
+764 
-776 TGGLGTV
+776 
-783 SVAVNQLADGSS
+783 VNQLADGSGK
-795 QVTGGLGTLSAGANQ
+795 VTSGLGKLNGGLGELSSGANQ
-810 MSGGITQLT
+810 MVGGINQLAG
-819 DGSSQVT
+819 GSSQVTEGSGQVT

-831 LNGGLNQ
+831 LSGGTGQLVDGVNKLANGSGQVTTGLSTL
-838 MSTGSTQL
+838 STGSTQL

-959 GVLLSVGIIQ
+959 GVLLSVGVIQ
-969 AIVADVILLFGLGV
+969 AIVADIILLFGLGV

-1067 GDFNFMWQNIG
+1067 GDFNFMWQNVG
-1078 MLMIFIVVLS
+1078 VLMIFIVVLS
-1088 LGTIASLTLMHKR
+1088 LGTIASLTWMHKR
-1101 QFKNVAENQSV
+1101 QFRNIAENQSI

>member
-1 MKWNQLLRKEFTE
+1 MKGNQLLRKEFTE

-78 DNLKDNTSFK
+78 DNLKDNKSFK

-97 EKGMEGRKYYM
+97 KKGMEGRKYYM

-124 KDDPKPLNLEYI
+124 KDNPKPLNLEYI

-152 IEKIKGEVSS
+152 IEKIKTEVSS

-171 MFDSIQDVSKGLAD
+171 IFDSIKDVSKGLAD

-214 QGKSGEMKDGAQ
+214 QGKSGEIQTGVG
-226 KLADGSNKL
+226 KLFDGSGKVTAGLNTLNSKTGEMQIGIGKL

-243 NGLNTLNSKTG
+243 NGLNTLNSKTS
-254 EMQTG
+254 EMQ
-259 IGKLVDGSGKVTD
+259 
-272 GLHVLNSNV
+272 
-281 GIGKLVS
+281 
-288 GSGKVTDGLHVLNS
+288 
-302 NAGIGKLVSGSGKVT
+302 
-317 DGLHVL
+317 
-323 NSNAGIGKLVDG
+323 AGIGKLVD
-335 SGKVTDGLHA
+335 
-345 LNSNAG
+345 
-351 IGKLVDGSGKVTN
+351 
-364 GLNMLNSKTGEM
+364 
-376 QTGIGKLVS
+376 

-410 LRDGSEKVTGGL
+410 LHDGSEKVTGGL
-422 NELVSKS
+422 NKLVSKS
-429 GDLKTGTT
+429 GELKTGTT

-446 VEGRSQLEKGSQEIQ
+446 VEGQSQLEKGSREIQ
-461 KGLQDLNSNV
+461 KGLQDLNSKV
-471 QKSAAGLEEMQSK
+471 KSSAAGLEEIQSK
-484 VPSILNTVNEKIDG
+484 GPSILNTVNEKIDG

-514 GDAKTAAQDVAN
+514 GDAKNAAQEVAN

-576 LKGEIHQTTNGL
+576 LKSEINQKTGDG
-588 QNKLPNPE
+588 QSKLPNAAE
-596 GVKTLAGGIE
+596 LQSLTAGIE
-606 KLTNAQNEFVSKFHG
+606 QLSSAQKGFVEKFQG
-621 FGEGLDKAK
+621 FGAK
-630 IGANKLKDGSVQLID
+630 LNTAKEGANKFKNESGQLID
-645 GVTQLQSG
+645 AINQLADG
-653 SGKVTAGLGELYA
+653 SGQVTTGLDTLSA
-666 GANQMAGGINQ
+666 GANQMAGG
-677 LADGSAQVT
+677 
-686 GGLGTVSER
+686 
-695 ANQMAG
+695 
-701 GINQLADGSS
+701 
-711 QVTGGLG
+711 
-718 TVSVGV
+718 
-724 SKLADGSGQV
+724 
-734 TDGLGTVS
+734 
-742 VGVSKLAD
+742 
-750 GSGQV
+750 
-755 TGGLGTVSV
+755 
-764 GVSKLADGSSQV
+764 
-776 TGGLGTV
+776 
-783 SVAVNQLADGSS
+783 VNQLADGSS
-795 QVTGGLGTLSAGANQ
+795 QVTGGLGQLSAGANQ
-810 MSGGITQLT
+810 MAGGVNQLA
-819 DGSSQVT
+819 DGSNQVTGGLGTLSVGANQMAGGVNQLADGSGQVT
-826 TGLGT
+826 TGLDT
-831 LNGGLNQ
+831 LSN
-838 MSTGSTQL
+838 GSTQL

-904 KTEKM
+904 KTEKI

-994 SIVTSLA
+994 SIITSLA

-1022 ITLIIQLTTSA
+1022 ITLIMQLTTSA

>member
-1 MKWNQLLRKEFTE
+1 MKGNQLLRKEFTE

-78 DNLKDNTSFK
+78 DNLKDNKSFK

-97 EKGMEGRKYYM
+97 KKGMEGRKYYM

-124 KDDPKPLNLEYI
+124 KDNPKPLNLEYI

-152 IEKIKGEVSS
+152 IEKIKTEVSS

-171 MFDSIQDVSKGLAD
+171 MFDSIKDVSKGLAD
-185 GAEGANKLHDGSSE
+185 GAEGASKLHDGSSE

-214 QGKSGEMKDGAQ
+214 QGKSGEMKDGVG
-226 KLADGSNKL
+226 KLF
-235 VDGSGKVT
+235 DGSGKVT
-243 NGLNTLNSKTG
+243 AGLNTLNSKTG
-254 EMQTG
+254 EMQIG
-259 IGKLVDGSGKVTD
+259 IGKLVD
-272 GLHVLNSNV
+272 
-281 GIGKLVS
+281 
-288 GSGKVTDGLHVLNS
+288 
-302 NAGIGKLVSGSGKVT
+302 GSGKVT

-335 SGKVTDGLHA
+335 SGKVTA
-345 LNSNAG
+345 
-351 IGKLVDGSGKVTN
+351 
-364 GLNMLNSKTGEM
+364 
-376 QTGIGKLVS
+376 
-385 GSGKVTDGLNT
+385 GLNT
-396 LNSKTGEMQKGIGE
+396 LNSKTGE

-422 NELVSKS
+422 NKLVSKS

-498 AGANVNQ
+498 AGANINQ
-505 LNELTQSTA
+505 LNELTQSTV

-588 QNKLPNPE
+588 QNKLPNPAGMKALAD
-596 GVKTLAGGIE
+596 GVE

-621 FGEGLDKAK
+621 FGEGLDNAK
-630 IGANKLKDGSVQLID
+630 IGADKLKDGSVQLID

-653 SGKVTAGLGELYA
+653 SGKVT
-666 GANQMAGGINQ
+666 
-677 LADGSAQVT
+677 
-686 GGLGTVSER
+686 
-695 ANQMAG
+695 
-701 GINQLADGSS
+701 
-711 QVTGGLG
+711 
-718 TVSVGV
+718 
-724 SKLADGSGQV
+724 
-734 TDGLGTVS
+734 DGLGQLS
-742 VGVSKLAD
+742 AG
-750 GSGQV
+750 
-755 TGGLGTVSV
+755 
-764 GVSKLADGSSQV
+764 
-776 TGGLGTV
+776 
-783 SVAVNQLADGSS
+783 VNQLADGSS
-795 QVTGGLGTLSAGANQ
+795 QVTGGLGTLSAGVNQLADGSNQVTGGLGTLSVGANQ
-810 MSGGITQLT
+810 MAGGVNQLAHGSG
-819 DGSSQVT
+819 QVT

-831 LNGGLNQ
+831 LSN
-838 MSTGSTQL
+838 GSTQL

-994 SIVTSLA
+994 SIITSLA

-1022 ITLIIQLTTSA
+1022 ITLIMQLTTSA

>member
-1 MKWNQLLRKEFTE
+1 MKGNQLLRKEFTQ

-97 EKGMEGRKYYM
+97 KKGMEGRKYYM
-108 LVRIPDDFS
+108 LVRIPDNFS

-214 QGKSGEMKDGAQ
+214 QGKSGEMKDGVQ

-254 EMQTG
+254 EMQIG
-259 IGKLVDGSGKVTD
+259 IGKLVDGSGKVT
-272 GLHVLNSNV
+272 
-281 GIGKLVS
+281 
-288 GSGKVTDGLHVLNS
+288 
-302 NAGIGKLVSGSGKVT
+302 A
-317 DGLHVL
+317 
-323 NSNAGIGKLVDG
+323 
-335 SGKVTDGLHA
+335 
-345 LNSNAG
+345 
-351 IGKLVDGSGKVTN
+351 
-364 GLNMLNSKTGEM
+364 
-376 QTGIGKLVS
+376 
-385 GSGKVTDGLNT
+385 GLNT
-396 LNSKTGEMQKGIGE
+396 LNNKTGEMQKGIGE
-410 LRDGSEKVTGGL
+410 LHDGSEKVTAGL
-422 NELVSKS
+422 NKLVSKS
-429 GDLKTGTT
+429 GELQKGTT

-446 VEGRSQLEKGSQEIQ
+446 VEGQSQLEEGSQAIQ

-514 GDAKTAAQDVAN
+514 GDAKTATQDVAN

-576 LKGEIHQTTNGL
+576 LKGEIHQKTNGL
-588 QNKLPNPE
+588 QNQLPNPA
-596 GVKTLAGGIE
+596 GVKNLAGGIA
-606 KLTNAQNEFVSKFHG
+606 KLTSAQNEFVSKFHG
-621 FGEGLDKAK
+621 FGEGLDNAK
-630 IGANKLKDGSVQLID
+630 IGADKLKDGSVQLID
-645 GVTQLQSG
+645 GVAQLQSG
-653 SGKVTAGLGELYA
+653 SGKVTAGLGQLSA
-666 GANQMAGGINQ
+666 GANQMAGG
-677 LADGSAQVT
+677 
-686 GGLGTVSER
+686 
-695 ANQMAG
+695 
-701 GINQLADGSS
+701 
-711 QVTGGLG
+711 
-718 TVSVGV
+718 
-724 SKLADGSGQV
+724 
-734 TDGLGTVS
+734 
-742 VGVSKLAD
+742 
-750 GSGQV
+750 
-755 TGGLGTVSV
+755 
-764 GVSKLADGSSQV
+764 
-776 TGGLGTV
+776 
-783 SVAVNQLADGSS
+783 VNQLADGSS
-795 QVTGGLGTLSAGANQ
+795 QVTGGLGTLSVGANQ
-810 MSGGITQLT
+810 MAGGVNQLA
-819 DGSSQVT
+819 DGSNQVT

-831 LNGGLNQ
+831 LNGGLNK

-969 AIVADVILLFGLGV
+969 AIVADIILLFGLGV

-1078 MLMIFIVVLS
+1078 ILMIFIVVLS
-1088 LGTIASLTLMHKR
+1088 LGTIASLTWMHKR
-1101 QFKNVAENQSV
+1101 QFRNIAENQSI

>member
-1 MKWNQLLRKEFTE
+1 MKGNQLLRKEFTE

-66 DGKPIEVGKGLV
+66 DGKSIEVGKGLV
-78 DNLKDNTSFK
+78 DNLKDNKSFK

-97 EKGMEGRKYYM
+97 KKGMEARKYYM

-124 KDDPKPLNLEYI
+124 KDNPKPLNLEYI

-152 IEKIKGEVSS
+152 IEKIKTEVSS

-214 QGKSGEMKDGAQ
+214 QGKSGEMKDGVQ

-254 EMQTG
+254 EMQIG
-259 IGKLVDGSGKVTD
+259 IGKLVD
-272 GLHVLNSNV
+272 
-281 GIGKLVS
+281 
-288 GSGKVTDGLHVLNS
+288 
-302 NAGIGKLVSGSGKVT
+302 GSGKVT

-351 IGKLVDGSGKVTN
+351 IGKLVDGSGKVTD
-364 GLNMLNSKTGEM
+364 GLHALNSNA
-376 QTGIGKLVS
+376 GIGKLVD

-396 LNSKTGEMQKGIGE
+396 LNSKTGE

-422 NELVSKS
+422 NKLVSKS
-429 GDLKTGTT
+429 GELKTGTT

-446 VEGRSQLEKGSQEIQ
+446 VEGQSQLEEGSQAIQ
-461 KGLQDLNSNV
+461 KGLQELNSNV

-514 GDAKTAAQDVAN
+514 GDAKNAAQEVAN

-538 QEQLQPFITSAVKST
+538 QEQLQPFVTSAVKST

-588 QNKLPNPE
+588 QKNLPNPA
-596 GVKTLAGGIE
+596 GIKTLAGAIE
-606 KLTNAQNEFVSKFHG
+606 KLTSAQNEFVSKFHG
-621 FGEGLDKAK
+621 FGEGLDNAK
-630 IGANKLKDGSVQLID
+630 IGADKLKDGSVQLID

-653 SGKVTAGLGELYA
+653 SGKVTAGLGQLSA
-666 GANQMAGGINQ
+666 GVNQ
-677 LADGSAQVT
+677 
-686 GGLGTVSER
+686 
-695 ANQMAG
+695 
-701 GINQLADGSS
+701 
-711 QVTGGLG
+711 
-718 TVSVGV
+718 
-724 SKLADGSGQV
+724 LADGSGQV
-734 TDGLGTVS
+734 TGGLGTLS

-755 TGGLGTVSV
+755 TGGLGTLSV
-764 GVSKLADGSSQV
+764 GVTK
-776 TGGLGTV
+776 
-783 SVAVNQLADGSS
+783 LADGSS
-795 QVTGGLGTLSAGANQ
+795 QVTGGLGTLSAGVNQLADGSGKVTGGLGALSAGANQ
-810 MSGGITQLT
+810 MAGGVHQLA
-819 DGSSQVT
+819 DGSSQVTGGLGQLSAGANQMAGGVNQLADGSSKVTGGLGTLSVGANQMAGGVNQLADGSGQVT

-838 MSTGSTQL
+838 MSNGSTQL

-994 SIVTSLA
+994 SIITSLA

-1022 ITLIIQLTTSA
+1022 ITLIMQLTTSA

-1067 GDFNFMWQNIG
+1067 GDFDFMWQNIG

-1101 QFKNVAENQSV
+1101 QFKNVAENQSI

>member
-108 LVRIPDDFS
+108 LVRIPNDFS

-254 EMQTG
+254 EMQ
-259 IGKLVDGSGKVTD
+259 I
-272 GLHVLNSNV
+272 
-281 GIGKLVS
+281 
-288 GSGKVTDGLHVLNS
+288 
-302 NAGIGKLVSGSGKVT
+302 
-317 DGLHVL
+317 
-323 NSNAGIGKLVDG
+323 
-335 SGKVTDGLHA
+335 
-345 LNSNAG
+345 G

-364 GLNMLNSKTGEM
+364 GLNTLNSKTGEM
-376 QTGIGKLVS
+376 QTGIGKLID

-410 LRDGSEKVTGGL
+410 LHDGSEKVTGGL
-422 NELVSKS
+422 NKLVSKS
-429 GDLKTGTT
+429 GELKTGTT

-446 VEGRSQLEKGSQEIQ
+446 VEGQSQLEEGSQAIQ

-471 QKSAAGLEEMQSK
+471 QKSAADLEEMQSK

-514 GDAKTAAQDVAN
+514 ADAKTATQDVAN

-560 AGVAGGTNK
+560 TGVAGGTNK

-576 LKGEIHQTTNGL
+576 LKGEINQKTNGL
-588 QNKLPNPE
+588 QNELPNPA
-596 GVKTLAGGIE
+596 GVKILAGGIA

-621 FGEGLDKAK
+621 FGEGLDNAK
-630 IGANKLKDGSVQLID
+630 IGADKLKDGSVQLID
-645 GVTQLQSG
+645 GVAQLQSG
-653 SGKVTAGLGELYA
+653 SGKVTAGLGQLSA
-666 GANQMAGGINQ
+666 GANQMAGGVNQ
-677 LADGSAQVT
+677 LA
-686 GGLGTVSER
+686 
-695 ANQMAG
+695 N
-701 GINQLADGSS
+701 GSS

-718 TVSVGV
+718 TLSAG
-724 SKLADGSGQV
+724 ANQM
-734 TDGLGTVS
+734 
-742 VGVSKLAD
+742 A
-750 GSGQV
+750 
-755 TGGLGTVSV
+755 GG
-764 GVSKLADGSSQV
+764 
-776 TGGLGTV
+776 
-783 SVAVNQLADGSS
+783 VNQLADGSS
-795 QVTGGLGTLSAGANQ
+795 QVTGGLGTLSVGANQ
-810 MSGGITQLT
+810 MAGGVNQLA
-819 DGSSQVT
+819 DGSNQVT

-831 LNGGLNQ
+831 LNGGLNK

-1012 FGDAGRFIAI
+1012 FGDAGGFIAI

-1067 GDFNFMWQNIG
+1067 GDFNFMWQNVG
-1078 MLMIFIVVLS
+1078 VLMIFIVVLS
-1088 LGTIASLTLMHKR
+1088 LGTIAALTWMHKR
-1101 QFKNVAENQSV
+1101 QFRNIAENQSI

>member
-1 MKWNQLLRKEFTE
+1 MKGNQLLRKEFTQ

-97 EKGMEGRKYYM
+97 KRGMEGRKYYM

-214 QGKSGEMKDGAQ
+214 QGKSGEMKDGVQ

-243 NGLNTLNSKTG
+243 VGLNTLNSK
-254 EMQTG
+254 TG
-259 IGKLVDGSGKVTD
+259 IGKLVDGSGKVT
-272 GLHVLNSNV
+272 
-281 GIGKLVS
+281 
-288 GSGKVTDGLHVLNS
+288 
-302 NAGIGKLVSGSGKVT
+302 A
-317 DGLHVL
+317 
-323 NSNAGIGKLVDG
+323 
-335 SGKVTDGLHA
+335 
-345 LNSNAG
+345 
-351 IGKLVDGSGKVTN
+351 
-364 GLNMLNSKTGEM
+364 
-376 QTGIGKLVS
+376 
-385 GSGKVTDGLNT
+385 GLNT
-396 LNSKTGEMQKGIGE
+396 LNSKMGE

-422 NELVSKS
+422 NKLVSKS
-429 GDLKTGTT
+429 GELKTGTT
-437 DLSNGMGKL
+437 DLSNGMEKL
-446 VEGRSQLEKGSQEIQ
+446 VEGQNQLEKVSQEIQ
-461 KGLQDLNSNV
+461 KGLQELNSNV
-471 QKSAAGLEEMQSK
+471 QKSAGALEEMQLK
-484 VPSILNTVNEKIDG
+484 VPSILNTVNEKITG
-498 AGANVNQ
+498 AGENVNQ

-514 GDAKTAAQDVAN
+514 GDAKNAAQEVAN

-553 ATVQQKA
+553 TTVQQKA

-576 LKGEIHQTTNGL
+576 LKGEIGEKTSGMQS
-588 QNKLPNPE
+588 KMPNPE
-596 GVKTLAGGIE
+596 DVGNLTSGIKKLA
-606 KLTNAQNEFVSKFHG
+606 NAQSEFVSKFHG
-621 FGEGLDKAK
+621 LGEGLGNAK
-630 IGANKLKDGSVQLID
+630 IGADKLKDGSVQLID

-653 SGKVTAGLGELYA
+653 SGKVTAGLGQLSE
-666 GANQMAGGINQ
+666 GANQ
-677 LADGSAQVT
+677 LADGSSQVT
-686 GGLGTVSER
+686 GGLGTLSVG

-718 TVSVGV
+718 SLSVGV
-724 SKLADGSGQV
+724 SKLADGS
-734 TDGLGTVS
+734 
-742 VGVSKLAD
+742 
-750 GSGQV
+750 
-755 TGGLGTVSV
+755 
-764 GVSKLADGSSQV
+764 
-776 TGGLGTV
+776 
-783 SVAVNQLADGSS
+783 N
-795 QVTGGLGTLSAGANQ
+795 
-810 MSGGITQLT
+810 
-819 DGSSQVT
+819 QVT
-826 TGLGT
+826 TGLGD
-831 LNGGLNQ
+831 LNGGLNK

-969 AIVADVILLFGLGV
+969 AVVADIILLFGLGV

-1078 MLMIFIVVLS
+1078 VLMIFIVVLS
-1088 LGTIASLTLMHKR
+1088 LGTIASLTWMHKR
-1101 QFKNVAENQSV
+1101 QFRNIAENQSI

>member
-1 MKWNQLLRKEFTE
+1 MKWHKLLSKEFAE

-41 AFWDPYKQLDDLPV
+41 AFWDPYEQLDDLPV
-55 AVVNLDKGAVF
+55 AVVNLDKGAEL

-78 DNLKDNTSFK
+78 DNLKDNKSFK

-97 EKGMEGRKYYM
+97 KEGMEGRKYYM

-171 MFDSIQDVSKGLAD
+171 MFDSIKDVSKGLAD

-214 QGKSGEMKDGAQ
+214 QGKSGEIQTGVG
-226 KLADGSNKL
+226 KLF
-235 VDGSGKVT
+235 DGSGKVT
-243 NGLNTLNSKTG
+243 AGLNTLNSKTG
-254 EMQTG
+254 EMQIG
-259 IGKLVDGSGKVTD
+259 IGKLVD
-272 GLHVLNSNV
+272 
-281 GIGKLVS
+281 
-288 GSGKVTDGLHVLNS
+288 
-302 NAGIGKLVSGSGKVT
+302 GSGKVT

-335 SGKVTDGLHA
+335 SGKVT
-345 LNSNAG
+345 N
-351 IGKLVDGSGKVTN
+351 
-364 GLNMLNSKTGEM
+364 
-376 QTGIGKLVS
+376 
-385 GSGKVTDGLNT
+385 GLNT
-396 LNSKTGEMQKGIGE
+396 LNSKTGE

-422 NELVSKS
+422 NKLVSKS
-429 GDLKTGTT
+429 GGLQTGTT

-446 VEGRSQLEKGSQEIQ
+446 VEGQSQLEKGSQAIQ

-471 QKSAAGLEEMQSK
+471 QNSAAGLEEMQSK
-484 VPSILNTVNEKIDG
+484 VPSILNTVDEKIDG
-498 AGANVNQ
+498 AGANVNR

-514 GDAKTAAQDVAN
+514 GDAKNAAQEVTN

-560 AGVAGGTNK
+560 VGVAGGTNK

-588 QNKLPNPE
+588 QNKLPNSE

-621 FGEGLDKAK
+621 FGEGLDNAK
-630 IGANKLKDGSVQLID
+630 IGADKLKDGSVQLID

-653 SGKVTAGLGELYA
+653 SGKLTAGLGQLSV
-666 GANQMAGGINQ
+666 GVNQ
-677 LADGSAQVT
+677 LADGSNQVT
-686 GGLGTVSER
+686 GGLGT
-695 ANQMAG
+695 
-701 GINQLADGSS
+701 L
-711 QVTGGLG
+711 
-718 TVSVGV
+718 SVG
-724 SKLADGSGQV
+724 
-734 TDGLGTVS
+734 
-742 VGVSKLAD
+742 
-750 GSGQV
+750 
-755 TGGLGTVSV
+755 
-764 GVSKLADGSSQV
+764 
-776 TGGLGTV
+776 
-783 SVAVNQLADGSS
+783 VNQLADGSN
-795 QVTGGLGTLSAGANQ
+795 QVTGGLGTLSAGAGQ
-810 MSGGITQLT
+810 MSGGITQLAN
-819 DGSSQVT
+819 GSGQVT
-826 TGLGT
+826 TGLST
-831 LNGGLNQ
+831 L
-838 MSTGSTQL
+838 STGSTQL

-871 GELAEK
+871 GTLAEK

-969 AIVADVILLFGLGV
+969 AIVADVILLFWLGV

-1001 FIALIQCLVTA
+1001 FISLIQCLVTA

-1033 GTFPLELIPKFLQP
+1033 GTFPLELIPKYLQP

-1078 MLMIFIVVLS
+1078 ILMIFIVLLS
-1088 LGTIASLTLMHKR
+1088 LGTIASLTWMHKR
-1101 QFKNVAENQSV
+1101 QFKNIAENQSV

>member
-1 MKWNQLLRKEFTE
+1 MWSFRKGGEMMKWNQLLRKEFTE

-259 IGKLVDGSGKVTD
+259 IGKLQDGSQKVT
-272 GLHVLNSNV
+272 
-281 GIGKLVS
+281 
-288 GSGKVTDGLHVLNS
+288 
-302 NAGIGKLVSGSGKVT
+302 A
-317 DGLHVL
+317 
-323 NSNAGIGKLVDG
+323 
-335 SGKVTDGLHA
+335 
-345 LNSNAG
+345 
-351 IGKLVDGSGKVTN
+351 
-364 GLNMLNSKTGEM
+364 
-376 QTGIGKLVS
+376 
-385 GSGKVTDGLNT
+385 GLNT
-396 LNSKTGEMQKGIGE
+396 LVN
-410 LRDGSEKVTGGL
+410 
-422 NELVSKS
+422 KS
-429 GDLKTGTT
+429 GELKTGTNE
-437 DLSNGMGKL
+437 LAAGMEQL
-446 VEGRSQLEKGSQEIQ
+446 VGGQSQLEGVSQKIE
-461 KGLQDLNSNV
+461 KGLQELDSKV
-471 QKSAAGLEEMQSK
+471 KSSAAGLEEMQAK
-484 VPSILNTVNEKIDG
+484 VPTILNKVNEKIDG
-498 AGANVNQ
+498 AEKNVNQ
-505 LNELTQSTA
+505 LNGFTQSTA
-514 GDAKTAAQDVAN
+514 GDAKNAAQDVAN

-538 QEQLQPFITSAVKST
+538 QEQLQPYITNAAKST
-553 ATVQQKA
+553 ATVQQK
-560 AGVAGGTNK
+560 VAVVSGGTK
-569 LNEEVKQ
+569 TLNEEVNQ
-576 LKGEIHQTTNGL
+576 LKGEINQKASEM
-588 QNKLPNPE
+588 QNKLPNS
-596 GVKTLAGGIE
+596 GGINTLTDGIT
-606 KLTNAQNEFVSKFHG
+606 KLMNAQNQFVSKFHG
-621 FGEGLDKAK
+621 FGEGLNNAK
-630 IGANKLKDGSVQLID
+630 VGVNKLNKGSDQLID
-645 GVTQLQSG
+645 GVTQL
-653 SGKVTAGLGELYA
+653 
-666 GANQMAGGINQ
+666 
-677 LADGSAQVT
+677 
-686 GGLGTVSER
+686 
-695 ANQMAG
+695 
-701 GINQLADGSS
+701 ADGSS
-711 QVTGGLG
+711 
-718 TVSVGV
+718 
-724 SKLADGSGQV
+724 K
-734 TDGLGTVS
+734 
-742 VGVSKLAD
+742 
-750 GSGQV
+750 
-755 TGGLGTVSV
+755 
-764 GVSKLADGSSQV
+764 
-776 TGGLGTV
+776 
-783 SVAVNQLADGSS
+783 
-795 QVTGGLGTLSAGANQ
+795 VTGGLGTLSAGANQ